1 MTMKTQTGNYA
12 NSFLIGLVL
21 MGALLL
27 PALGQAAGCGAT
39 TAILILKE
47 LKRADV
53 SGLLSQAA
61 ECQAKGQVNLA
72 QNALQQALALAQ
84 ASGDKRT
91 EALVKN
97 NLASLWILASSKYRA
112 PTEQPDLYL
121 LDGLKIAEELGD
133 KSLESSIRSNLGNLL
148 VGWGNYEDAVWNF
161 KQAVE
166 QADKDRNQ
174 GLAARCRIGMAT
186 AAAFHGSMSL
196 AADYAGAAEANIAK
210 AENGRD
216 RALLYIKLGDAYSR
230 MMDSAVDREQ
240 RGVYLAKGGEQY
252 RQSVIEARKAGD
264 EASQAYSIGFLAGLY
279 ETEGRYAEAL
289 QLSRAALRMAQKH
302 DLYDAMYQWQ
312 WLVGRMHNQ
321 LGERDRAIDAYKTA
335 VDNLTSIRGDLA
347 IVYGNVNSP
356 TTFRDSVGPIYYEL
370 ADLLLR
376 KADETQDETARTAL
390 LVEARETVE
399 ALKGAELS
407 DYFQD
412 DCVNM
417 VNAGAKG
424 IGQMSPTA
432 AIVYI
437 IPLES
442 RLELLVETK
451 SGLKKVTV
459 DVPSRRLMDQ
469 ALLFRHHV
477 ERRTTYF
484 FKGHGEAL
492 YAWIIEPIKKILEAD
507 GVDTLVFVPDGALR
521 NVPMAALFDG
531 EKYLLEQYAVGVAP
545 GLSLIESQEATSPNS
560 RFLFSGLAAERH
572 GFPGL
577 PAVVQEA
584 ELISKS
590 FAPTQLM
597 DGTFLKDDLENT
609 FMRNDYRYV
618 HIASHGQFSGQA
630 DSTFVL
636 TYDGFLTLDDL
647 ENLIRPSSYR
657 GAPVEL
663 LTLSACQTAA
673 GDDKAALGLA
683 GVAIKAGCRAALASL
698 WFVSDQASALMVDEF
713 YRALA
718 KPGATKAKA
727 LQHAQ
732 TVLRNDPR
740 FRHPRYWAPY
750 IMIGNWL

>member
-1 MTMKTQTGNYA
+1 MTMKTRTENHA
-12 NSFLIGLVL
+12 HSLLIGLALV
-21 MGALLL
+21 GGLLL
-27 PALGQAAGCGAT
+27 PALAQAAES
-39 TAILILKE
+39 KS
-47 LKRADV
+47 ADV
-53 SGLLSQAA
+53 SGLLNQAA
-61 ECQAKGQVNLA
+61 LYHAKGQVNLA
-72 QNALQQALALAQ
+72 QNALKQALGQAQ
-84 ASGDKRT
+84 AVGDKRT

-97 NLASLWILASSKYRA
+97 NLASLWILASRKYRA
-112 PTEQPDLYL
+112 LTEEPDIYL
-121 LDGLKIAEELGD
+121 LESLKIAEELGD
-133 KSLESSIRSNLGNLL
+133 KSLESSIRANLGNLL

-161 KQAVE
+161 KQSVD
-166 QADKDRNQ
+166 QADKDGNHE
-174 GLAARCRIGMAT
+174 LAARCRIGMAT
-186 AAAFHGSMSL
+186 AAAFHGSMST
-196 AADYAGAAEANIAK
+196 AAEYAGAAEVNIAK
-210 AENGRD
+210 ISDGRD
-216 RALLYIKLGDAYSR
+216 KALLHIKLGDVYSR
-230 MMDSAVDREQ
+230 MMDNAANREQ

-252 RQSVIEARKAGD
+252 HKSVTEARKVGD

-289 QLSRAALRMAQKH
+289 QLSRAALRLAQKNR
-302 DLYDAMYQWQ
+302 LYDAMYQWQ
-312 WLVGRMHNQ
+312 WLIGRLHNQ
-321 LGERDRAIDAYKTA
+321 LGNHDRAIDAYKTA
-335 VDNLTSIRGDLA
+335 VDNLSSIRNDLA
-347 IVYGNVNSP
+347 IVYGNDNSP
-356 TTFRDSVGPIYYEL
+356 TTFRDSVGPVYYEL
-370 ADLLLR
+370 ADLLLK
-376 KADETQDETARTAL
+376 KADEVEDDSARTAL
-390 LVEARETVE
+390 LVEARATVE

-412 DCVNM
+412 DCANM
-417 VNAGAKG
+417 VNAGAKSVG
-424 IGQMSPTA
+424 EMSPTA

-459 DVPSRRLMDQ
+459 NVPSRRLMDQ
-469 ALLFRHHV
+469 ARLFRHHV

-484 FKGHGEAL
+484 FKGHAEAL

-531 EKYLLEQYAVGVAP
+531 KKYLLEQYAVGVAP

-560 RFLFSGLAAERH
+560 RFLFSGLAVERH

-584 ELISKS
+584 ELIAKS

-597 DGTFLKDDLENT
+597 DATFLKDDLENT
-609 FMRNDYRYV
+609 FLRNDYRFV
-618 HIASHGQFSGQA
+618 HIASHGQFSGRA
-630 DSTFVL
+630 ESTFVL

-718 KPGATKAKA
+718 KPGTTKAKA

-750 IMIGNWL
+750 LMIGNWL

>member
-1 MTMKTQTGNYA
+1 MTINTQITNHA
-12 NSFLIGLVL
+12 LSLLIRFALVGL
-21 MGALLL
+21 ML
-27 PALGQAAGCGAT
+27 PAFAQAAGSSAKSSE
-39 TAILILKE
+39 LLK
-47 LKRADV
+47 
-53 SGLLSQAA
+53 QAA
-61 ECQAKGQVNLA
+61 AYQSKGQVNLA
-72 QNALQQALALAQ
+72 QNVLKQALAQ
-84 ASGDKRT
+84 AQAAGDLRT
-91 EALVKN
+91 EAQVKN
-97 NLASLWILASSKYRA
+97 NLASLWILASRKYRA
-112 PTEQPDLYL
+112 PNEEPDIYL
-121 LDGLKIAEELGD
+121 LESLKIAEGLGD
-133 KSLESSIRSNLGNLL
+133 KSLESGIRANLGNLL
-148 VGWGNYEDAVWNF
+148 VGMGNYEDAVWNF

-166 QADKDRNQ
+166 QAENDGNQ
-174 GLAARCRIGMAT
+174 ELAARCRIGMST

-196 AADYAGAAEANIAK
+196 AEEFAGSAEMNIAK
-210 AENGRD
+210 AKNGRD
-216 RALLYIKLGDAYSR
+216 KALLYIKLGDVYSR
-230 MMDSAVDREQ
+230 MMDNASDRAQ
-240 RGVYLAKGGEQY
+240 RGAYLVKGGVQY
-252 RQSVIEARKAGD
+252 HKSVLEARKVGD
-264 EASQAYSIGFLAGLY
+264 EESQTYSIGFLAGLY

-289 QLSRAALRMAQKH
+289 QLSREALRLAQNHK
-302 DLYDAMYQWQ
+302 LYDAMYQWQ
-312 WLVGRMHNQ
+312 WLVGRLHNQ
-321 LGERDRAIDAYKTA
+321 LGDRDRAIDAYKTA
-335 VDNLTSIRGDLA
+335 LDNLTSIRGDLA
-347 IVYGNVNSP
+347 IVYGNDNSP
-356 TTFRDSVGPIYYEL
+356 TTFRDSVGPLYYEL
-370 ADLLLR
+370 ADLLLS
-376 KADETQDETARTAL
+376 KADGVNDETARTAL
-390 LVEARETVE
+390 LVEARDTVE

-412 DCVNM
+412 DCSNM
-417 VNAGAKG
+417 VNSGAKS

-437 IPLES
+437 IPLEN
-442 RLELLVETK
+442 RVELLVETK

-459 DVPSRRLMDQ
+459 DVSSRRLMDQ
-469 ALLFRHHV
+469 ARLFRHHV

-492 YAWIIEPIKKILEAD
+492 YAWLIEPIKKILEAD

-521 NVPMAALFDG
+521 NVPMTALFDG
-531 EKYLLEQYAVGVAP
+531 KEYLLEQYAVGVAP
-545 GLSLIESQEATSPNS
+545 GLSLIESQKATSPNS
-560 RFLFSGLAAERH
+560 RFLFSGLAVERH

-577 PAVVQEA
+577 PAVVQES

-590 FAPTQLM
+590 FAPTTLM
-597 DGTFLKDDLENT
+597 DGTFLKGDLVDT
-609 FMRNDYRYV
+609 FLRNDFRYV
-618 HIASHGQFSGQA
+618 HIASHGQFSGRA

-718 KPGATKAKA
+718 KPGTSKATA

>member
-1 MTMKTQTGNYA
+1 MTINTQITNHA
-12 NSFLIGLVL
+12 LSLLIRFALVGL
-21 MGALLL
+21 ML
-27 PALGQAAGCGAT
+27 PAFAQAAGSSANSSE
-39 TAILILKE
+39 LLK
-47 LKRADV
+47 
-53 SGLLSQAA
+53 QAA
-61 ECQAKGQVNLA
+61 AYQSKGQVNLA
-72 QNALQQALALAQ
+72 QNVLKQALAQ
-84 ASGDKRT
+84 AQAAGDLRT
-91 EALVKN
+91 EAQVKN
-97 NLASLWILASSKYRA
+97 NLASLWILASRKYRA
-112 PTEQPDLYL
+112 PNEEPDIYL
-121 LDGLKIAEELGD
+121 LESLKIAEGLGD
-133 KSLESSIRSNLGNLL
+133 KSLESEIRANLGNLL
-148 VGWGNYEDAVWNF
+148 VGMGNYEDAVWNF

-166 QADKDRNQ
+166 QAENDGNQ
-174 GLAARCRIGMAT
+174 ELAARCRIGMST

-196 AADYAGAAEANIAK
+196 AEEYAGGAEMNIAK
-210 AENGRD
+210 AKNGRD
-216 RALLYIKLGDAYSR
+216 KALLYIKLGDVYSR
-230 MMDSAVDREQ
+230 MMDNASDRAQ
-240 RGVYLAKGGEQY
+240 RGAYLVKGGVQY
-252 RQSVIEARKAGD
+252 HKSVLEARKVGD
-264 EASQAYSIGFLAGLY
+264 EESQTYSIGFLAGLY

-289 QLSRAALRMAQKH
+289 QLSREALRLAQNHK
-302 DLYDAMYQWQ
+302 LYDAMYQWQ
-312 WLVGRMHNQ
+312 WLVGRLHNQ
-321 LGERDRAIDAYKTA
+321 LGDRDRAIDAYKTA
-335 VDNLTSIRGDLA
+335 LDNLTSIRGDLA
-347 IVYGNVNSP
+347 IVYGNDNSP
-356 TTFRDSVGPIYYEL
+356 TTFRDSVGPLYYEL
-370 ADLLLR
+370 ADLLLS
-376 KADETQDETARTAL
+376 KADGVNDETARTAL
-390 LVEARETVE
+390 LVEARDTVE

-412 DCVNM
+412 DCSNM
-417 VNAGAKG
+417 VNAGAKS

-437 IPLES
+437 IPLEN
-442 RLELLVETK
+442 RVELLVETK

-459 DVPSRRLMDQ
+459 DVSSRRLMDQ
-469 ALLFRHHV
+469 ARLFRHHV

-492 YAWIIEPIKKILEAD
+492 YAWLIEPIKKILEAD

-521 NVPMAALFDG
+521 NVPMTALFDG
-531 EKYLLEQYAVGVAP
+531 KEYLLEQYAVGVAP
-545 GLSLIESQEATSPNS
+545 GLSLIESQKATSPNS
-560 RFLFSGLAAERH
+560 RFLFSGLAVERH

-577 PAVVQEA
+577 PAVVQES

-590 FAPTQLM
+590 FAPTTLM
-597 DGTFLKDDLENT
+597 DGTFLKGDLVDT
-609 FMRNDYRYV
+609 FLRNDFRYV
-618 HIASHGQFSGQA
+618 HIASHGQFSGRA

-718 KPGATKAKA
+718 KPGTSKATA

>member
-1 MTMKTQTGNYA
+1 MTMKIQTA
-12 NSFLIGLVL
+12 NHAHSLLIGLALV
-21 MGALLL
+21 GGLLL
-27 PALGQAAGCGAT
+27 PALGQAADS
-39 TAILILKE
+39 KS
-47 LKRADV
+47 ADV
-53 SGLLSQAA
+53 SGLLNQAA
-61 ECQAKGQVNLA
+61 AYQAKGQVNLA
-72 QNALQQALALAQ
+72 EGTLKQALGQAQ
-84 ASGDKRT
+84 AVGDKRT

-97 NLASLWILASSKYRA
+97 NLASLWILASRKYRD
-112 PTEQPDLYL
+112 PTEEPDIYL
-121 LDGLKIAEELGD
+121 LEALKIAEEIED
-133 KSLESSIRSNLGNLL
+133 KPLESSIRANLGNLL

-161 KQAVE
+161 KQAVG
-166 QADKDRNQ
+166 QADKDGNDE
-174 GLAARCRIGMAT
+174 LAARCRIGMAT
-186 AAAFHGSMSL
+186 AAAFHGSMSMAAEL
-196 AADYAGAAEANIAK
+196 AGTAEANIAK
-210 AENGRD
+210 SNERD
-216 RALLYIKLGDAYSR
+216 KALLHIKLGDVYSR
-230 MMDSAVDREQ
+230 MMDNAADREQ

-252 RQSVIEARKAGD
+252 HKSVLAARKAGD
-264 EASQAYSIGFLAGLY
+264 EPSQAYAIGFLAGLY

-289 QLSRAALRMAQKH
+289 QLSRAALRLAQKH
-302 DLYDAMYQWQ
+302 ELPDAVYQWQ
-312 WLVGRMHNQ
+312 WLVGRLHNQ
-321 LGERDRAIDAYKTA
+321 LGDRDRAIDAYKTA

-347 IVYGNVNSP
+347 IVYGNDNSP
-356 TTFRDSVGPIYYEL
+356 TTFRDSVGPVYYEL
-370 ADLLLR
+370 ADLLLK
-376 KADETQDETARTAL
+376 KADEVEGDEARTAL
-390 LVEARETVE
+390 LVEARATVE

-412 DCVNM
+412 DCANM
-417 VNAGAKG
+417 VNAGAKSVG
-424 IGQMSPTA
+424 EMSPTA

-459 DVPSRRLMDQ
+459 DVASRRLMDQ
-469 ALLFRHHV
+469 ARLFRHHV

-507 GVDTLVFVPDGALR
+507 DVDTLVFVPDGALR

-531 EKYLLEQYAVGVAP
+531 EKYLIEQYAVAVAP

-590 FAPTQLM
+590 FSPTVLM
-597 DGTFLKDDLENT
+597 DGTFLKDDLENI
-609 FMRNDYRYV
+609 FLRNDYRYV
-618 HIASHGQFSGQA
+618 HIASHGQFSGRA

-683 GVAIKAGCRAALASL
+683 GVAIKAGCRAALATL

-718 KPGATKAKA
+718 KPGTSKAKA

-750 IMIGNWL
+750 LMIGNWL

>member
-1 MTMKTQTGNYA
+1 MTMKTRTENHTH
-12 NSFLIGLVL
+12 SLLIGLALV
-21 MGALLL
+21 GGLLL
-27 PALGQAAGCGAT
+27 PALGQAAES
-39 TAILILKE
+39 KS
-47 LKRADV
+47 ADV
-53 SGLLSQAA
+53 SGLLKQAA
-61 ECQAKGQVNLA
+61 LYQAKGQVNLA
-72 QNALQQALALAQ
+72 QNALKQALGQAQ
-84 ASGDKRT
+84 AVGDKRT
-91 EALVKN
+91 ESLVKN
-97 NLASLWILASSKYRA
+97 NLASLWILASRKYRE
-112 PTEQPDLYL
+112 PTEEPDIYL
-121 LDGLKIAEELGD
+121 LEALKIAEELGD
-133 KSLESSIRSNLGNLL
+133 KSLESSIRANLGNLL

-161 KQAVE
+161 KQAVD
-166 QADKDRNQ
+166 QADKDGNHE
-174 GLAARCRIGMAT
+174 LAARCRIGMAT
-186 AAAFHGSMSL
+186 AAAFHGSMST
-196 AADYAGAAEANIAK
+196 AAEYAGAAEVNIAK
-210 AENGRD
+210 IADGRD
-216 RALLYIKLGDAYSR
+216 KALLHIKLGDVYSR
-230 MMDSAVDREQ
+230 MMDNAANREQ
-240 RGVYLAKGGEQY
+240 RGLYLAKGGEQY
-252 RQSVIEARKAGD
+252 RKSVTEARKVGD

-289 QLSRAALRMAQKH
+289 QLSRAALGLAQKNR
-302 DLYDAMYQWQ
+302 LYDAMYQWQ
-312 WLVGRMHNQ
+312 WLIGRLHNQ
-321 LGERDRAIDAYKTA
+321 LGNRDRAIGAYKTA
-335 VDNLTSIRGDLA
+335 VDNLSSIRNDLA
-347 IVYGNVNSP
+347 IVYGNDNSP
-356 TTFRDSVGPIYYEL
+356 TTFRDSVGPVYYEL
-370 ADLLLR
+370 ADLLLK
-376 KADETQDETARTAL
+376 KADEVKDDSARIAL
-390 LVEARETVE
+390 LVEARDTVE

-412 DCVNM
+412 DCANM
-417 VNAGAKG
+417 VNAGAKS

-459 DVPSRRLMDQ
+459 NVPSRRLMDQ
-469 ALLFRHHV
+469 ARLFRHHV

-484 FKGHGEAL
+484 FKSHAEAL
-492 YAWIIEPIKKILEAD
+492 YAWIIEPIKKTLEAD

-531 EKYLLEQYAVGVAP
+531 KKYLLEQYAVGVAP

-584 ELISKS
+584 ELIAKS
-590 FAPTQLM
+590 FAATQLM
-597 DGTFLKDDLENT
+597 DATFLKDDLENK
-609 FMRNDYRYV
+609 FLRNDYRFV
-618 HIASHGQFSGQA
+618 HIASHGQFSGRA
-630 DSTFVL
+630 ESTFVL

-673 GDDKAALGLA
+673 GDEKAALGLA

-718 KPGATKAKA
+718 KPGTTKAKA

-750 IMIGNWL
+750 LMIGNWL

>member
-1 MTMKTQTGNYA
+1 MTMKTRTENHTH
-12 NSFLIGLVL
+12 SLLIGLALV
-21 MGALLL
+21 GGLLL
-27 PALGQAAGCGAT
+27 PALTQAAES
-39 TAILILKE
+39 KS
-47 LKRADV
+47 ADV
-53 SGLLSQAA
+53 SGLLKQAA
-61 ECQAKGQVNLA
+61 LYQAKGQVNLA
-72 QNALQQALALAQ
+72 QNALKQALGQAQ
-84 ASGDKRT
+84 AVGDKRT

-97 NLASLWILASSKYRA
+97 NLASLWILASRKYRE
-112 PTEQPDLYL
+112 PTEEPDIYL
-121 LDGLKIAEELGD
+121 LEALKIAEEQGD
-133 KSLESSIRSNLGNLL
+133 KSLESSIRANLGNLL

-161 KQAVE
+161 KQAVDH
-166 QADKDRNQ
+166 ADKDGNHDL
-174 GLAARCRIGMAT
+174 GARCRIGMAT
-186 AAAFHGSMSL
+186 AAAFHGSMST
-196 AADYAGAAEANIAK
+196 AAEYAGAAEVNITKIAD
-210 AENGRD
+210 GRD
-216 RALLYIKLGDAYSR
+216 KALLHIKLGDVYSR
-230 MMDSAVDREQ
+230 MMDNAANREQ

-252 RQSVIEARKAGD
+252 HKSVTEARKVGD

-289 QLSRAALRMAQKH
+289 QLSRAALRLAQKNR
-302 DLYDAMYQWQ
+302 LYDAMYQWQ
-312 WLVGRMHNQ
+312 WLIGRLHNQ
-321 LGERDRAIDAYKTA
+321 LGNHDRAIDAYKTA
-335 VDNLTSIRGDLA
+335 VNNLSSIRNDLA
-347 IVYGNVNSP
+347 IVYGNDNSP
-356 TTFRDSVGPIYYEL
+356 TTFRDSVGPVYYEL
-370 ADLLLR
+370 ADLLLK
-376 KADETQDETARTAL
+376 KADEVEDDSARIAL
-390 LVEARETVE
+390 LVEARDTVE

-412 DCVNM
+412 DCANM
-417 VNAGAKG
+417 VNAGAKS

-459 DVPSRRLMDQ
+459 NVPSRRLMDQ
-469 ALLFRHHV
+469 ARLFRHHV

-484 FKGHGEAL
+484 FKSHAEAL

-531 EKYLLEQYAVGVAP
+531 KKYLLEQYAVGVAP

-590 FAPTQLM
+590 FAATQLM
-597 DGTFLKDDLENT
+597 DATFLKDDLENK
-609 FMRNDYRYV
+609 FLRNDYRFV
-618 HIASHGQFSGQA
+618 HIASHGQFSGRA
-630 DSTFVL
+630 ESTFVL

-673 GDDKAALGLA
+673 GDEKAALGLA

-718 KPGATKAKA
+718 KPGVTKAKA

-732 TVLRNDPR
+732 TMLRNDPR

-750 IMIGNWL
+750 LMIGNWL

>member
-1 MTMKTQTGNYA
+1 MIMKIRNAIHSHTL
-12 NSFLIGLVL
+12 LICLALAGLIVS
-21 MGALLL
+21 AH
-27 PALGQAAGCGAT
+27 GQAAGS
-39 TAILILKE
+39 KH
-47 LKRADV
+47 ADV
-53 SGLLSQAA
+53 SGLLNRAA
-61 ECQAKGQVNLA
+61 TYQAKGQVNLA
-72 QNALQQALALAQ
+72 QNALKLALGQAQ
-84 ASGDKRT
+84 AAGDKRT
-91 EALVKN
+91 EAVVKN
-97 NLASLWILASSKYRA
+97 NLASLWILASRKYRA
-112 PTEQPDLYL
+112 SSEEPDIYL
-121 LDGLKIAEELGD
+121 LEALKIAEELKD
-133 KSLESSIRSNLGNLL
+133 KPLEVSIRANLGNLL

-161 KQAVE
+161 KQAVD
-166 QADKDRNQ
+166 QADKAENHE
-174 GLAARCRIGMAT
+174 LAARCRIGMAA

-196 AADYAGAAEANIAK
+196 AEEYAGAAEGNIAK
-210 AENGRD
+210 TADGHD
-216 RALLYIKLGDAYSR
+216 KALLHIKLGDIYSR
-230 MMDSAVDREQ
+230 MMDSATDREQ
-240 RGVYLAKGGEQY
+240 RGRYLAKGGKQY
-252 RQSVIEARKAGD
+252 RNSVAAARQVGD
-264 EASQAYSIGFLAGLY
+264 EPSQAYSIGFLAGLY

-289 QLSRAALRMAQKH
+289 ELSRAALRLAQKH
-302 DLYDAMYQWQ
+302 ELHDAAYQWQ
-312 WLVGRMHNQ
+312 WLIGRLHNQ
-321 LGERDRAIDAYKTA
+321 LGNRDRAIGAYKTA
-335 VDNLTSIRGDLA
+335 VDNLSLIRSDLA
-347 IVYGNVNSP
+347 IVYGNENSP

-370 ADLLLR
+370 ADLILK
-376 KADETQDETARTAL
+376 KADEVKDDSVRTAL
-390 LVEARETVE
+390 LVEARDTVE

-412 DCVNM
+412 DCANM
-417 VNAGAKG
+417 VNAGARS

-459 DVPSRRLMDQ
+459 NVPSRRLMDQ
-469 ALLFRHHV
+469 ARLFRHHV

-492 YAWIIEPIKKILEAD
+492 YAWLIEPIKKILEAD
-507 GVDTLVFVPDGALR
+507 AVDTLVFVPDGALR
-521 NVPMAALFDG
+521 NVPMSGLFDG

-584 ELISKS
+584 ELIAKS
-590 FAPTQLM
+590 FAPTELM
-597 DGTFLKDDLENT
+597 DGTFLKDDLEDT
-609 FMRNDYRYV
+609 FLRNDYRYV
-618 HIASHGQFSGQA
+618 HIASHGQFSGKA

-718 KPGATKAKA
+718 KPGTTKAKA
-727 LQHAQ
+727 LQYAQ

>member
-1 MTMKTQTGNYA
+1 MTINTQITNHA
-12 NSFLIGLVL
+12 LPLLIRCALVGL
-21 MGALLL
+21 ML
-27 PALGQAAGCGAT
+27 PAFAQAAGSSANSSE
-39 TAILILKE
+39 LLK
-47 LKRADV
+47 
-53 SGLLSQAA
+53 QAA
-61 ECQAKGQVNLA
+61 AYQSKGQVNLA
-72 QNALQQALALAQ
+72 QNVLKQALAQ
-84 ASGDKRT
+84 AQAAGDLRT
-91 EALVKN
+91 EAQVKN
-97 NLASLWILASSKYRA
+97 NLASLWILASRKYRA
-112 PTEQPDLYL
+112 PNEEPDIYL
-121 LDGLKIAEELGD
+121 LESLKIAEGLGD
-133 KSLESSIRSNLGNLL
+133 KSLESGIRANLGNLL
-148 VGWGNYEDAVWNF
+148 VGMGNYEDAVWNF

-166 QADKDRNQ
+166 QAEKDGNQ
-174 GLAARCRIGMAT
+174 ELAARCRIGMST

-196 AADYAGAAEANIAK
+196 AEEFAGGAEMNIAK
-210 AENGRD
+210 AKNGRD
-216 RALLYIKLGDAYSR
+216 KALLYIKLGDVYSR
-230 MMDSAVDREQ
+230 MMDNASDRAQ
-240 RGVYLAKGGEQY
+240 RGAYLVKGGVQY
-252 RQSVIEARKAGD
+252 HKSVLEARKVGD
-264 EASQAYSIGFLAGLY
+264 EESQTYSIGFLAGLY

-289 QLSRAALRMAQKH
+289 QLSREALRLAQNHK
-302 DLYDAMYQWQ
+302 LYDAMYQWQ
-312 WLVGRMHNQ
+312 WLVGRLHNQ
-321 LGERDRAIDAYKTA
+321 LGDRDRAIDAYKTA
-335 VDNLTSIRGDLA
+335 LNNLTSIRGDLA
-347 IVYGNVNSP
+347 IVYGNDNSP
-356 TTFRDSVGPIYYEL
+356 TTFRDSVGPLYYEL
-370 ADLLLR
+370 ADLLLS
-376 KADETQDETARTAL
+376 KADGVNDETARTAL
-390 LVEARETVE
+390 LVEARDTVE

-412 DCVNM
+412 DCSNM
-417 VNAGAKG
+417 VNAGAKS

-437 IPLES
+437 IPLEN
-442 RLELLVETK
+442 RVELLVETK

-459 DVPSRRLMDQ
+459 DVSSRRLMDQ
-469 ALLFRHHV
+469 ARLFRHHV

-492 YAWIIEPIKKILEAD
+492 YAWLIEPIKKILEAD

-521 NVPMAALFDG
+521 NVPMTALFDG
-531 EKYLLEQYAVGVAP
+531 KEYLLEQYAVGVAP
-545 GLSLIESQEATSPNS
+545 GLSLIESQKATSPNS
-560 RFLFSGLAAERH
+560 RFLFSGLAVERH

-577 PAVVQEA
+577 PAVVQES

-590 FAPTQLM
+590 FAPTTLM
-597 DGTFLKDDLENT
+597 DGTFLKGDLVDT
-609 FMRNDYRYV
+609 FLRNDFRYV
-618 HIASHGQFSGQA
+618 HIASHGQFSGRA

-718 KPGATKAKA
+718 KPGTTKATA

-750 IMIGNWL
+750 IIIGNWL

>member
-1 MTMKTQTGNYA
+1 MIMKIRNAIHSHTL
-12 NSFLIGLVL
+12 LICLALAGLIVS
-21 MGALLL
+21 AH
-27 PALGQAAGCGAT
+27 GQAAGS
-39 TAILILKE
+39 KH
-47 LKRADV
+47 ADV
-53 SGLLSQAA
+53 SGLLNRAA
-61 ECQAKGQVNLA
+61 AYQAKGQVILA
-72 QNALQQALALAQ
+72 QNALKLALGQAQ
-84 ASGDKRT
+84 AAGDKRT
-91 EALVKN
+91 EAVVKN
-97 NLASLWILASSKYRA
+97 NLASLWILASRKYRA
-112 PTEQPDLYL
+112 SSEEPDIYL
-121 LDGLKIAEELGD
+121 LEALKIAEELKD
-133 KSLESSIRSNLGNLL
+133 KPLEVSIRANLGNLL

-161 KQAVE
+161 QQAVE
-166 QADKDRNQ
+166 QADKAENHE
-174 GLAARCRIGMAT
+174 LAARCRIGMAA

-196 AADYAGAAEANIAK
+196 AEEYAGAAEENIAK
-210 AENGRD
+210 TADGRD
-216 RALLYIKLGDAYSR
+216 KALLHIKLGDVYSR
-230 MMDSAVDREQ
+230 MMDSATDREQ
-240 RGVYLAKGGEQY
+240 RGRYLAKGGKQY
-252 RQSVIEARKAGD
+252 RNSVAAARQVGD

-279 ETEGRYAEAL
+279 ETEGRYPEAL
-289 QLSRAALRMAQKH
+289 QLSRAALRLAQKH
-302 DLYDAMYQWQ
+302 ELHDAAYQWQ
-312 WLVGRMHNQ
+312 WLIGRLHNQ
-321 LGERDRAIDAYKTA
+321 LGDRDRAIGAYKTA
-335 VDNLTSIRGDLA
+335 VDNLSSIRSDLA
-347 IVYGNVNSP
+347 IVYGNENSP

-370 ADLLLR
+370 ADLLLK
-376 KADETQDETARTAL
+376 KADEVEDDSARIAL
-390 LVEARETVE
+390 LVEARDTVE

-412 DCVNM
+412 DCANM
-417 VNAGAKG
+417 VNAGAKS

-459 DVPSRRLMDQ
+459 NVPSRRLMDQ
-469 ALLFRHHV
+469 ARLFRHHV

-492 YAWIIEPIKKILEAD
+492 YAWLIEPIKKILEAD
-507 GVDTLVFVPDGALR
+507 AVDTLVFVPDGALR
-521 NVPMAALFDG
+521 NVPMSGLFDG

-560 RFLFSGLAAERH
+560 RFLFSGLAEERH

-584 ELISKS
+584 ELIAKS
-590 FAPTQLM
+590 FAPTALM
-597 DGTFLKDDLENT
+597 DGTFLKDDLVDT
-609 FMRNDYRYV
+609 FLRNDYRYV
-618 HIASHGQFSGQA
+618 HIASHGQFSGKA

-718 KPGATKAKA
+718 KPGTTKAKA

>member
-1 MTMKTQTGNYA
+1 MIMKTRTENHTH
-12 NSFLIGLVL
+12 SLLIGLALV
-21 MGALLL
+21 GGLLL
-27 PALGQAAGCGAT
+27 PALGQAAES
-39 TAILILKE
+39 KS
-47 LKRADV
+47 ADV
-53 SGLLSQAA
+53 SGLLKQAA
-61 ECQAKGQVNLA
+61 LYQAKGQVNLA
-72 QNALQQALALAQ
+72 QNALKQAIGQAQ
-84 ASGDKRT
+84 AVGDKRT

-97 NLASLWILASSKYRA
+97 NLASLWILASRKYRE
-112 PTEQPDLYL
+112 PTEEPDIYL
-121 LDGLKIAEELGD
+121 LEALKIAEELGD
-133 KSLESSIRSNLGNLL
+133 KSLESSIRANLGNLL

-161 KQAVE
+161 KQAVD
-166 QADKDRNQ
+166 QADKDGNHE
-174 GLAARCRIGMAT
+174 LAARCRIGMAT
-186 AAAFHGSMSL
+186 AAAFHGSMST
-196 AADYAGAAEANIAK
+196 AAEYAGAAEVNIAK
-210 AENGRD
+210 IADGRD
-216 RALLYIKLGDAYSR
+216 KALLHIKLGDVYSR
-230 MMDSAVDREQ
+230 MMDNADNREK

-252 RQSVIEARKAGD
+252 HKSVTEARKVGD

-289 QLSRAALRMAQKH
+289 RLSRAALRLAQKNR
-302 DLYDAMYQWQ
+302 LYDAMYQWQ
-312 WLVGRMHNQ
+312 WLIGRLHNQ
-321 LGERDRAIDAYKTA
+321 LGNHDRAIDAYKTA
-335 VDNLTSIRGDLA
+335 VDNLSSIRNDLA
-347 IVYGNVNSP
+347 IVYGNDNSP
-356 TTFRDSVGPIYYEL
+356 TTFRDSVGPVYYEL
-370 ADLLLR
+370 ADLLLK
-376 KADETQDETARTAL
+376 KADEVEDDSARIAL
-390 LVEARETVE
+390 LVEARDTVE

-412 DCVNM
+412 DCANM
-417 VNAGAKG
+417 VNAGAKS

-459 DVPSRRLMDQ
+459 NVPSRRLMDQ
-469 ALLFRHHV
+469 ARLFRHHV

-484 FKGHGEAL
+484 FKSHAEAL

-531 EKYLLEQYAVGVAP
+531 KKYLLEQYAVGVAP

-584 ELISKS
+584 ELIAKS
-590 FAPTQLM
+590 FAATQLM
-597 DGTFLKDDLENT
+597 DATFLKDDLENT
-609 FMRNDYRYV
+609 FLRNDYRFV
-618 HIASHGQFSGQA
+618 HIASHGQFSGRA
-630 DSTFVL
+630 ESTFVL

-673 GDDKAALGLA
+673 GDEKAALGLA

-718 KPGATKAKA
+718 KPGTTKAKA

-750 IMIGNWL
+750 LMIGNWL

>member
-1 MTMKTQTGNYA
+1 MKIRNAIHSHTLFICLALAG
-12 NSFLIGLVL
+12 LIVSAQGQVA
-21 MGALLL
+21 GA
-27 PALGQAAGCGAT
+27 
-39 TAILILKE
+39 KH
-47 LKRADV
+47 ADV
-53 SGLLSQAA
+53 SGLLNQAA
-61 ECQAKGQVNLA
+61 AYQTKGQVNLA
-72 QNALQQALALAQ
+72 QNALKLALGQAQ
-84 ASGDKRT
+84 AAGDKRT
-91 EALVKN
+91 EAVVKN
-97 NLASLWILASSKYRA
+97 NLASLWILASRKYRA
-112 PTEQPDLYL
+112 SSEEPDIYL
-121 LDGLKIAEELGD
+121 LEALKIAEELKD
-133 KSLESSIRSNLGNLL
+133 KPLEVSIRANLGNLL

-161 KQAVE
+161 KQAVD
-166 QADKDRNQ
+166 QADKAENHE
-174 GLAARCRIGMAT
+174 LAARCRIGMAA

-196 AADYAGAAEANIAK
+196 AEEYAGAAEGNIAK
-210 AENGRD
+210 TADGRD
-216 RALLYIKLGDAYSR
+216 KALLHIKLGDIYSR
-230 MMDSAVDREQ
+230 MMDSATDREQ
-240 RGVYLAKGGEQY
+240 RGRYLAKGGKQY
-252 RQSVIEARKAGD
+252 RNSVAAARQVGD
-264 EASQAYSIGFLAGLY
+264 EPSQAYSIGFLAGLY

-289 QLSRAALRMAQKH
+289 ELSRAALRLAQKH
-302 DLYDAMYQWQ
+302 ELHDAAYQWQ
-312 WLVGRMHNQ
+312 WLIGRLHNQ
-321 LGERDRAIDAYKTA
+321 LGNRDRAIGAYKTA
-335 VDNLTSIRGDLA
+335 VDNLSSIRSDLA
-347 IVYGNVNSP
+347 IVYGNENSP

-370 ADLLLR
+370 ADLILK
-376 KADETQDETARTAL
+376 KADEVKDDSVRTAL
-390 LVEARETVE
+390 LVEARDTVE

-412 DCVNM
+412 DCANM
-417 VNAGAKG
+417 VNAGARS

-459 DVPSRRLMDQ
+459 NVPSRRLMDQ
-469 ALLFRHHV
+469 ARLFRHHV

-492 YAWIIEPIKKILEAD
+492 YAWLIEPIKKILEAD
-507 GVDTLVFVPDGALR
+507 AVDTLVFVPDGALR
-521 NVPMAALFDG
+521 NVPMSGLFDG

-584 ELISKS
+584 ELIAKS
-590 FAPTQLM
+590 FAPTELM
-597 DGTFLKDDLENT
+597 DGTFLKDDLEDT
-609 FMRNDYRYV
+609 FLRNDYRYV
-618 HIASHGQFSGQA
+618 HIASHGQFSGKA

-718 KPGATKAKA
+718 KPGTTKAKA

>member
-1 MTMKTQTGNYA
+1 MIMKIRTENHTH
-12 NSFLIGLVL
+12 SLLIGLALV
-21 MGALLL
+21 GGLLL
-27 PALGQAAGCGAT
+27 PALGQAAES
-39 TAILILKE
+39 KS
-47 LKRADV
+47 ADV
-53 SGLLSQAA
+53 SGLLKQAA
-61 ECQAKGQVNLA
+61 LYQAKGLVNLA
-72 QNALQQALALAQ
+72 QNALKQALGQAQ
-84 ASGDKRT
+84 AVGDKRT

-97 NLASLWILASSKYRA
+97 NLASLWILASRKYRE
-112 PTEQPDLYL
+112 PTEEPDIYL
-121 LDGLKIAEELGD
+121 LEALKIAEEQGD
-133 KSLESSIRSNLGNLL
+133 KSLESSIRANLGNLL

-161 KQAVE
+161 QQAVE
-166 QADKDRNQ
+166 QANKAENHE
-174 GLAARCRIGMAT
+174 LAARCRIGMAA

-196 AADYAGAAEANIAK
+196 AEEYAGAAEVNITKIAD
-210 AENGRD
+210 GRD
-216 RALLYIKLGDAYSR
+216 KALLHIKLGDVYSR
-230 MMDSAVDREQ
+230 MMDNATDREQ
-240 RGVYLAKGGEQY
+240 RGRYLAKGGKQY
-252 RQSVIEARKAGD
+252 RNSVAAARQVGD
-264 EASQAYSIGFLAGLY
+264 EPSQAYSIGFLAGLY

-289 QLSRAALRMAQKH
+289 ELSRAALRLAQKH
-302 DLYDAMYQWQ
+302 ELHDAAYQWQ
-312 WLVGRMHNQ
+312 WLIGRLHNQ
-321 LGERDRAIDAYKTA
+321 LGNRDRAIGAYKTA
-335 VDNLTSIRGDLA
+335 VDNLSSIRSDLA
-347 IVYGNVNSP
+347 IVYGNENSP

-370 ADLLLR
+370 ADLILK
-376 KADETQDETARTAL
+376 KADEVKDDSVRTAL
-390 LVEARETVE
+390 LVEARDTVE

-412 DCVNM
+412 DCANM
-417 VNAGAKG
+417 VNAGARS

-459 DVPSRRLMDQ
+459 NVPSRRLMDQ
-469 ALLFRHHV
+469 ARLFRHHV

-492 YAWIIEPIKKILEAD
+492 YAWLIEPIKKILEAD
-507 GVDTLVFVPDGALR
+507 AVDTLVFVPDGALR
-521 NVPMAALFDG
+521 NVPMSGLFDG

-584 ELISKS
+584 ELIAKS
-590 FAPTQLM
+590 FAPTELM
-597 DGTFLKDDLENT
+597 DGTFLKDDLEDT
-609 FMRNDYRYV
+609 FLRNDYRYV
-618 HIASHGQFSGQA
+618 HIASHGQFSGKA

-718 KPGATKAKA
+718 KPGTTKAKA

>member
-1 MTMKTQTGNYA
+1 MTMKTRTENHTH
-12 NSFLIGLVL
+12 SLLIGLALV
-21 MGALLL
+21 GGLLL
-27 PALGQAAGCGAT
+27 PALGQAAES
-39 TAILILKE
+39 KS
-47 LKRADV
+47 ADV
-53 SGLLSQAA
+53 SGLLKQAA
-61 ECQAKGQVNLA
+61 LYQAKGQVNLA
-72 QNALQQALALAQ
+72 QNALKQALGQAQ
-84 ASGDKRT
+84 AVGDKRT

-97 NLASLWILASSKYRA
+97 NLASLWILASRKYRE
-112 PTEQPDLYL
+112 PTEEPDIYL
-121 LDGLKIAEELGD
+121 LEALKIAEEIED
-133 KSLESSIRSNLGNLL
+133 KPLESSIRANLGNLL

-161 KQAVE
+161 KQAVD
-166 QADKDRNQ
+166 QADKDGNHE
-174 GLAARCRIGMAT
+174 LAARCRIGMAT
-186 AAAFHGSMSL
+186 AAAFHGSMSM
-196 AADYAGAAEANIAK
+196 AAELAGAAEANIAK
-210 AENGRD
+210 SNERD
-216 RALLYIKLGDAYSR
+216 KALLHIKLGDVYSR
-230 MMDSAVDREQ
+230 MMDNAANREQ

-252 RQSVIEARKAGD
+252 HKSVLAARKAGD
-264 EASQAYSIGFLAGLY
+264 EPSQAYAIGFLAGLY

-289 QLSRAALRMAQKH
+289 QLSRAALRLAQKH
-302 DLYDAMYQWQ
+302 ELPDAVYQWQ
-312 WLVGRMHNQ
+312 WLVGRLHNQ
-321 LGERDRAIDAYKTA
+321 LGDRDRAIDAYKTA

-347 IVYGNVNSP
+347 IVYGNDNSP
-356 TTFRDSVGPIYYEL
+356 TTFRDSVGPVYYEL
-370 ADLLLR
+370 ADLLLK
-376 KADETQDETARTAL
+376 KADEVEGDEARTAL
-390 LVEARETVE
+390 LVEARATVE

-412 DCVNM
+412 DCANM
-417 VNAGAKG
+417 VNAGAKSVG
-424 IGQMSPTA
+424 EMSPTA

-469 ALLFRHHV
+469 ARLFRHHV

-507 GVDTLVFVPDGALR
+507 DVDTLVFVPDGALR

-531 EKYLLEQYAVGVAP
+531 EKYLIEQYAVAVAP

-590 FAPTQLM
+590 FSPTVLM

-609 FMRNDYRYV
+609 FLRNDYRYV
-618 HIASHGQFSGQA
+618 HIASHGQFSGRA

-683 GVAIKAGCRAALASL
+683 GVAIKAGCRAALATL

-718 KPGATKAKA
+718 KPGTSKAKA

-732 TVLRNDPR
+732 TVLRKDPR

-750 IMIGNWL
+750 LMIGNWL

>member
-1 MTMKTQTGNYA
+1 MIMKIRTENHTH
-12 NSFLIGLVL
+12 SLLIGLAL
-21 MGALLL
+21 MGGLLL
-27 PALGQAAGCGAT
+27 PVLGQAAES
-39 TAILILKE
+39 KS
-47 LKRADV
+47 ADV
-53 SGLLSQAA
+53 SGLLKQAA
-61 ECQAKGQVNLA
+61 LYQAKGQVNLA
-72 QNALQQALALAQ
+72 QNALKQALGQAQ
-84 ASGDKRT
+84 AVGDKRT

-97 NLASLWILASSKYRA
+97 NLASLWILASRKYRE
-112 PTEQPDLYL
+112 PTEEPDIYL
-121 LDGLKIAEELGD
+121 LEALKIAEEQGD
-133 KSLESSIRSNLGNLL
+133 KSLESSIRANLGNLL

-161 KQAVE
+161 KQAVD
-166 QADKDRNQ
+166 QADKAENHE
-174 GLAARCRIGMAT
+174 LAARCRIGMTA

-196 AADYAGAAEANIAK
+196 AEEDAGAAEGNIAK
-210 AENGRD
+210 TADGRD
-216 RALLYIKLGDAYSR
+216 KALLHIKLGDIYSR
-230 MMDSAVDREQ
+230 MMDSATDREQ
-240 RGVYLAKGGEQY
+240 RGRYLAKGGKQY
-252 RQSVIEARKAGD
+252 RNSVAAARQVGD
-264 EASQAYSIGFLAGLY
+264 EPSQAYSIGFLAGLY

-289 QLSRAALRMAQKH
+289 ELSRAALRLAQKH
-302 DLYDAMYQWQ
+302 ELHDAAYQWQ
-312 WLVGRMHNQ
+312 WLIGRLHNQ
-321 LGERDRAIDAYKTA
+321 LGNRDRAIGAYKTA
-335 VDNLTSIRGDLA
+335 VDNLSSIRSDLA
-347 IVYGNVNSP
+347 IVYGNENSP

-370 ADLLLR
+370 ADLILK
-376 KADETQDETARTAL
+376 KADEVKDDSVRTAL
-390 LVEARETVE
+390 LVEARDTVE

-412 DCVNM
+412 DCANM
-417 VNAGAKG
+417 VNAGARS

-459 DVPSRRLMDQ
+459 NVPSRRLMDQ
-469 ALLFRHHV
+469 ARLFRHHV

-492 YAWIIEPIKKILEAD
+492 YAWLIEPIKKILEAD
-507 GVDTLVFVPDGALR
+507 AVDTLVFVPDGALR
-521 NVPMAALFDG
+521 NVPMSGLFDG

-590 FAPTQLM
+590 FAPTELM
-597 DGTFLKDDLENT
+597 DGTFLKDDLEDT
-609 FMRNDYRYV
+609 FLRNDYRYV
-618 HIASHGQFSGQA
+618 HIASHGQFSGKA

-718 KPGATKAKA
+718 KPGTTKAKA

>member
-1 MTMKTQTGNYA
+1 MKTQTGNRA
-12 NSFLIGLVL
+12 HTLLIGLA
-21 MGALLL
+21 MAGLLCS
-27 PALGQAAGCGAT
+27 ALGQATGSKG
-39 TAILILKE
+39 
-47 LKRADV
+47 ADV
-53 SGLLSQAA
+53 AGLLSQAA
-61 ECQAKGQVNLA
+61 AHQAKGQVNLA
-72 QNALQQALALAQ
+72 QNALKQALGQAQ
-84 ASGDKRT
+84 TAGDKRT

-97 NLASLWILASSKYRA
+97 NLASLWILASRKYRA
-112 PTEQPDLYL
+112 PTEEPDIYL
-121 LDGLKIAEELGD
+121 LEALKIAEELED
-133 KSLESSIRSNLGNLL
+133 KPLESSIRANLGNLL

-161 KQAVE
+161 TQAVG
-166 QADKDRNQ
+166 QADKDGNHE
-174 GLAARCRIGMAT
+174 LAARCRIGMAT
-186 AAAFHGSMSL
+186 AAAFHGSIGM
-196 AADYAGAAEANIAK
+196 AAELAEAAEVNIAK
-210 AENGRD
+210 SNERD
-216 RALLYIKLGDAYSR
+216 RALMHIKLGDVHSR
-230 MMDSAVDREQ
+230 MMDNAADREQ
-240 RGVYLAKGGEQY
+240 RGAYLAKGGEQY
-252 RQSVIEARKAGD
+252 HKAVLAARQVGD
-264 EASQAYSIGFLAGLY
+264 EPSQAYAIGFLAGLY

-289 QLSRAALRMAQKH
+289 QLSRAALRLAQKH
-302 DLYDAMYQWQ
+302 KLSDAVYQWQ
-312 WLVGRMHNQ
+312 WLVGRLHNQ
-321 LGERDRAIDAYKTA
+321 LGDRDRAIGAYKTA
-335 VDNLTSIRGDLA
+335 VDNLTSIRSDLA
-347 IVYGNVNSP
+347 IVYGNENSP

-370 ADLLLR
+370 ADLLLK
-376 KADETQDETARTAL
+376 KADEVTEDSERTAL
-390 LVEARETVE
+390 LVEARDTVE

-412 DCVNM
+412 DCANM
-417 VNAGAKG
+417 VNAGAKS

-459 DVPSRRLMDQ
+459 DVPNRQLMDQ

-492 YAWIIEPIKKILEAD
+492 YAWLIEPIKAILEGD

-531 EKYLLEQYAVGVAP
+531 ENYLLEQYAVGVAP

-584 ELISKS
+584 ELIAKS
-590 FAPTQLM
+590 FAPTELM
-597 DGTFLKDDLENT
+597 DGTFLKDDLEDT
-609 FMRNDYRYV
+609 FLRNDYRYV
-618 HIASHGQFSGQA
+618 HIASHGQFSGKA
-630 DSTFVL
+630 ASTFVL

-683 GVAIKAGCRAALASL
+683 GVAIKAGCRAALATL

-718 KPGATKAKA
+718 KPGTTKAKA

>member
-1 MTMKTQTGNYA
+1 MIMKIRTENHTH
-12 NSFLIGLVL
+12 SLLIGLAL
-21 MGALLL
+21 MGGLLL
-27 PALGQAAGCGAT
+27 PVLGQAAES
-39 TAILILKE
+39 KS
-47 LKRADV
+47 ADV
-53 SGLLSQAA
+53 SGLLKQAA
-61 ECQAKGQVNLA
+61 LYQAKGQVNLA
-72 QNALQQALALAQ
+72 QNALKQALGQAQ
-84 ASGDKRT
+84 AVGDKRT

-97 NLASLWILASSKYRA
+97 NLASLWILASRKYRE
-112 PTEQPDLYL
+112 PTEEPDIYL
-121 LDGLKIAEELGD
+121 LEALKIAEDQGD
-133 KSLESSIRSNLGNLL
+133 KSLESSIRANLGNLL

-161 KQAVE
+161 KQAVD
-166 QADKDRNQ
+166 QADKAENHE
-174 GLAARCRIGMAT
+174 LAARCRIGMTA

-196 AADYAGAAEANIAK
+196 AEEYAGAAEGNIAK
-210 AENGRD
+210 TADGRD
-216 RALLYIKLGDAYSR
+216 KALLHIKLGDIYSR
-230 MMDSAVDREQ
+230 MMDSATDREQ
-240 RGVYLAKGGEQY
+240 RGRYLAKGGKQY
-252 RQSVIEARKAGD
+252 RNSVAAARQVGD
-264 EASQAYSIGFLAGLY
+264 EPSQAYSIGFLAGLY

-289 QLSRAALRMAQKH
+289 ELSRAALRLAQKH
-302 DLYDAMYQWQ
+302 ELHDAAYQWQ
-312 WLVGRMHNQ
+312 WLIGRLHNQ
-321 LGERDRAIDAYKTA
+321 LGNRDRAIGAYKTA
-335 VDNLTSIRGDLA
+335 VDNLSSIRSDLA
-347 IVYGNVNSP
+347 IVYGNENSP

-370 ADLLLR
+370 ADLILK
-376 KADETQDETARTAL
+376 KADEVKDDSVRTAL
-390 LVEARETVE
+390 LVEARDTVE

-412 DCVNM
+412 DCANM
-417 VNAGAKG
+417 VNAGARS

-459 DVPSRRLMDQ
+459 NVPSRRLMDQ
-469 ALLFRHHV
+469 ARLFRHHV

-492 YAWIIEPIKKILEAD
+492 YAWLIEPIKKILEAD
-507 GVDTLVFVPDGALR
+507 AVDTLVFVPDGALR
-521 NVPMAALFDG
+521 NVPMSGLFDG

-590 FAPTQLM
+590 FAPTELM
-597 DGTFLKDDLENT
+597 DGTFLKDDLEDT
-609 FMRNDYRYV
+609 FLRNDYRYV
-618 HIASHGQFSGQA
+618 HIASHGQFSGKA

-683 GVAIKAGCRAALASL
+683 GVASL

-718 KPGATKAKA
+718 KPGTTKAKA

>member
-1 MTMKTQTGNYA
+1 MTMKIRTENHTH
-12 NSFLIGLVL
+12 SLLIGLALV
-21 MGALLL
+21 GGLLL
-27 PALGQAAGCGAT
+27 PALAQAAES
-39 TAILILKE
+39 KS
-47 LKRADV
+47 ADV
-53 SGLLSQAA
+53 SGLLKQAA
-61 ECQAKGQVNLA
+61 LYQAKGQVNLA
-72 QNALQQALALAQ
+72 QNALKQALGQAQ
-84 ASGDKRT
+84 SVGDKRT

-97 NLASLWILASSKYRA
+97 NLASLWILASRKYRE
-112 PTEQPDLYL
+112 PTEEPDIYL
-121 LDGLKIAEELGD
+121 LEALKIAEELGD
-133 KSLESSIRSNLGNLL
+133 KSLESSIRANLGNLL

-161 KQAVE
+161 KQAVDH
-166 QADKDRNQ
+166 ADKDGNHDL
-174 GLAARCRIGMAT
+174 GARCRIGMAT
-186 AAAFHGSMSL
+186 AAAFHGSMST
-196 AADYAGAAEANIAK
+196 AAEYAGAAEVNITKIAD
-210 AENGRD
+210 GRD
-216 RALLYIKLGDAYSR
+216 KALLHIKLGDVYSR
-230 MMDSAVDREQ
+230 MMDNAANREQ

-252 RQSVIEARKAGD
+252 NKSVTEARKIGD

-289 QLSRAALRMAQKH
+289 QLSRAALRLAQKNR
-302 DLYDAMYQWQ
+302 LYDAMYQWQ
-312 WLVGRMHNQ
+312 WLIGRLHNQ
-321 LGERDRAIDAYKTA
+321 LGNHERAIDAYKTA
-335 VDNLTSIRGDLA
+335 VNNLSSIRNDLA
-347 IVYGNVNSP
+347 IVYGNDNSP
-356 TTFRDSVGPIYYEL
+356 TTFRDSVGPVYYEL
-370 ADLLLR
+370 ADLLLK
-376 KADETQDETARTAL
+376 KADEVEVDSARIAL
-390 LVEARETVE
+390 LVEARDTVE

-412 DCVNM
+412 DCANM
-417 VNAGAKG
+417 VNAGAKS

-459 DVPSRRLMDQ
+459 NVPSRRLMDQ
-469 ALLFRHHV
+469 ARLFRHHV

-484 FKGHGEAL
+484 FKSHAEAL
-492 YAWIIEPIKKILEAD
+492 YAWVIEPIKKILEAD

-531 EKYLLEQYAVGVAP
+531 KKYLLEQYAVGVAP

-584 ELISKS
+584 ELIAKS
-590 FAPTQLM
+590 FAATQLM
-597 DGTFLKDDLENT
+597 DATFLKDDLENK
-609 FMRNDYRYV
+609 FLRNDYRFV
-618 HIASHGQFSGQA
+618 HIASHGQFSGRA
-630 DSTFVL
+630 ESTFVL

-673 GDDKAALGLA
+673 GDEKAALGLA

-718 KPGATKAKA
+718 KPGTTKAKA

-750 IMIGNWL
+750 LMIGNWL

>member
-1 MTMKTQTGNYA
+1 MTMKTRTENYA
-12 NSFLIGLVL
+12 HSLLIGLALV
-21 MGALLL
+21 GGLLL
-27 PALGQAAGCGAT
+27 PALGQAAES
-39 TAILILKE
+39 KS
-47 LKRADV
+47 ADV
-53 SGLLSQAA
+53 SGLLNQAA
-61 ECQAKGQVNLA
+61 AYQAKGQVSLA
-72 QNALQQALALAQ
+72 QNALKQALGKVQSA
-84 ASGDKRT
+84 GDKRT

-97 NLASLWILASSKYRA
+97 NLASLWILASRKYRA
-112 PTEQPDLYL
+112 PTEEPDIYL
-121 LDGLKIAEELGD
+121 LESLKIAEELGD
-133 KSLESSIRSNLGNLL
+133 KSLESSIRANLGNLL

-161 KQAVE
+161 KQSVD
-166 QADKDRNQ
+166 QADKDGNHE
-174 GLAARCRIGMAT
+174 LAARCRIGMAT
-186 AAAFHGSMSL
+186 AAAFHGSMST
-196 AADYAGAAEANIAK
+196 AAEYAGAAEVNIAK
-210 AENGRD
+210 ISDGRD
-216 RALLYIKLGDAYSR
+216 KALLHIKLGDVYSR
-230 MMDSAVDREQ
+230 MMDNAANREQ

-252 RQSVIEARKAGD
+252 HKSVTEARKVGD

-289 QLSRAALRMAQKH
+289 QLSRAALRLAQKNR
-302 DLYDAMYQWQ
+302 LYDAMYQWQ
-312 WLVGRMHNQ
+312 WLIGRLHNQ
-321 LGERDRAIDAYKTA
+321 LGNHDRAIDAYKTA
-335 VDNLTSIRGDLA
+335 VDNLSSIRNDLA
-347 IVYGNVNSP
+347 IVYGNDNSP
-356 TTFRDSVGPIYYEL
+356 TTFRDSVGPVYYEL
-370 ADLLLR
+370 ADLLLK
-376 KADETQDETARTAL
+376 KADEVEDDSERTAL
-390 LVEARETVE
+390 LVEARATVE

-412 DCVNM
+412 DCANM
-417 VNAGAKG
+417 VNAGAKSVG
-424 IGQMSPTA
+424 EMSPTA

-459 DVPSRRLMDQ
+459 NVPSRRLMDQ
-469 ALLFRHHV
+469 ARLFRHHV

-484 FKGHGEAL
+484 FKGHAEAL

-531 EKYLLEQYAVGVAP
+531 KKYLLEQYAVGVAP

-560 RFLFSGLAAERH
+560 RFLFSGLAVERH

-584 ELISKS
+584 ELIAKS

-597 DGTFLKDDLENT
+597 DATFLKDDLENT
-609 FMRNDYRYV
+609 FLRNDYRFV
-618 HIASHGQFSGQA
+618 HIASHGQFSGRA
-630 DSTFVL
+630 ESTFVL

-718 KPGATKAKA
+718 KPGTTKAKA

-750 IMIGNWL
+750 LMIGNWL

>member
-1 MTMKTQTGNYA
+1 MTINTQITNHA
-12 NSFLIGLVL
+12 LPLLIRCALVGL
-21 MGALLL
+21 ML
-27 PALGQAAGCGAT
+27 PAFAQAAGSSANSSE
-39 TAILILKE
+39 LLK
-47 LKRADV
+47 
-53 SGLLSQAA
+53 QAA
-61 ECQAKGQVNLA
+61 AYQSKGQVNLA
-72 QNALQQALALAQ
+72 QNVLKQALAQ
-84 ASGDKRT
+84 AQAAGDLRT
-91 EALVKN
+91 EAQVKN
-97 NLASLWILASSKYRA
+97 NLASLWILASRKYRA
-112 PTEQPDLYL
+112 PNEEPDIYL
-121 LDGLKIAEELGD
+121 LESLKIAEGLVD
-133 KSLESSIRSNLGNLL
+133 KSLESGIRANLGNLL
-148 VGWGNYEDAVWNF
+148 VGMGNYEDAVWNF

-166 QADKDRNQ
+166 QAEKDGNQ
-174 GLAARCRIGMAT
+174 ELAARCRIGMST

-196 AADYAGAAEANIAK
+196 AEEFAGGAEMNIAK
-210 AENGRD
+210 AKNGRD
-216 RALLYIKLGDAYSR
+216 KALLYIKLGDVYSR
-230 MMDSAVDREQ
+230 MMDNASDRAQ
-240 RGVYLAKGGEQY
+240 RGAYLVKGGVQY
-252 RQSVIEARKAGD
+252 HKSVLEARKVGD
-264 EASQAYSIGFLAGLY
+264 EESQTYSIGFLAGLY

-289 QLSRAALRMAQKH
+289 QLSREALRLAQKH
-302 DLYDAMYQWQ
+302 KLYDAMYQWQ
-312 WLVGRMHNQ
+312 WLVGRLHNQ
-321 LGERDRAIDAYKTA
+321 LGDRDRAIDAYKTA
-335 VDNLTSIRGDLA
+335 LDNLTSIRGDLA
-347 IVYGNVNSP
+347 IVYGNDNSP
-356 TTFRDSVGPIYYEL
+356 TTFRDSVGPLYYEL
-370 ADLLLR
+370 ADLLLS
-376 KADETQDETARTAL
+376 KADGVNDETARTAL
-390 LVEARETVE
+390 LVEARDTVE

-412 DCVNM
+412 DCSNM
-417 VNAGAKG
+417 VNAGAKS

-437 IPLES
+437 IPLEN
-442 RLELLVETK
+442 RVELLVETK

-459 DVPSRRLMDQ
+459 DVSSRRLMDQ
-469 ALLFRHHV
+469 ARLFRHHV

-492 YAWIIEPIKKILEAD
+492 YAWLIEPIKKILEAD

-521 NVPMAALFDG
+521 NVPMTALFDG
-531 EKYLLEQYAVGVAP
+531 KEYLLEQYAVGVAP
-545 GLSLIESQEATSPNS
+545 GLSLIESQKATSPNS
-560 RFLFSGLAAERH
+560 RFLFSGLAVERH

-577 PAVVQEA
+577 PAVVQES

-590 FAPTQLM
+590 FAPTTLM
-597 DGTFLKDDLENT
+597 DGTFLKGDLVDT
-609 FMRNDYRYV
+609 FLRNDFRYV
-618 HIASHGQFSGQA
+618 HIASHGQFSGRA

-718 KPGATKAKA
+718 KPGTTKATA

>member
-1 MTMKTQTGNYA
+1 MTMKIQTA
-12 NSFLIGLVL
+12 NHAHSLLIGLALV
-21 MGALLL
+21 GGLLL
-27 PALGQAAGCGAT
+27 PALGQAADS
-39 TAILILKE
+39 KS
-47 LKRADV
+47 ADV
-53 SGLLSQAA
+53 SGLLNQAA
-61 ECQAKGQVNLA
+61 AYQAKGQVNLA
-72 QNALQQALALAQ
+72 EGTLKQALGQAQ
-84 ASGDKRT
+84 AVGDKRT

-97 NLASLWILASSKYRA
+97 NLASLWILASRKYRD
-112 PTEQPDLYL
+112 PTEEPDIYL
-121 LDGLKIAEELGD
+121 LEALKIAEEIED
-133 KSLESSIRSNLGNLL
+133 KPLESSIRANLGNLL

-161 KQAVE
+161 KQAVG
-166 QADKDRNQ
+166 QADKDGNDE
-174 GLAARCRIGMAT
+174 LAARCRIGMAT
-186 AAAFHGSMSL
+186 AAAFHGSMSM
-196 AADYAGAAEANIAK
+196 AAELAGAAEANIAK
-210 AENGRD
+210 SNERD
-216 RALLYIKLGDAYSR
+216 KALLHIKLGDVYSR
-230 MMDSAVDREQ
+230 MMDNAADREQ

-252 RQSVIEARKAGD
+252 HKSVLAARKAGD
-264 EASQAYSIGFLAGLY
+264 EPSQAYAIGFLAGLY

-289 QLSRAALRMAQKH
+289 QLSRAALRLAQKH
-302 DLYDAMYQWQ
+302 ELPDAVYQWQ
-312 WLVGRMHNQ
+312 WLVGRLHNQ
-321 LGERDRAIDAYKTA
+321 LGDRDRAIDAYKTA

-347 IVYGNVNSP
+347 IVYGNDNSP
-356 TTFRDSVGPIYYEL
+356 TTFRDSVGPVYYEL
-370 ADLLLR
+370 ADLLLK
-376 KADETQDETARTAL
+376 KADEVEGDEARTAL
-390 LVEARETVE
+390 LVEARATVE

-412 DCVNM
+412 DCANM
-417 VNAGAKG
+417 VNAGAKSVG
-424 IGQMSPTA
+424 EMSPTA

-469 ALLFRHHV
+469 ARLFRHHV

-507 GVDTLVFVPDGALR
+507 DVDTLGFVPDGALR

-531 EKYLLEQYAVGVAP
+531 EKYLIEQYAVAVAP

-590 FAPTQLM
+590 FSPTVLM
-597 DGTFLKDDLENT
+597 DDTFLKDDLENI
-609 FMRNDYRYV
+609 FLRNDYRYV
-618 HIASHGQFSGQA
+618 HIASHGQFSGRA

-683 GVAIKAGCRAALASL
+683 GVAIKAGCRAALATL

-718 KPGATKAKA
+718 KPGTSKAKA

-750 IMIGNWL
+750 LMIGNWL

>member
-1 MTMKTQTGNYA
+1 MTMKIQTA
-12 NSFLIGLVL
+12 NHAHSLLIGLALV
-21 MGALLL
+21 GGLLL
-27 PALGQAAGCGAT
+27 PALGQAADS
-39 TAILILKE
+39 KS
-47 LKRADV
+47 ADV
-53 SGLLSQAA
+53 SGLLNQAA
-61 ECQAKGQVNLA
+61 AYQAKGQVNLA
-72 QNALQQALALAQ
+72 QGTLKQALGQAQ
-84 ASGDKRT
+84 AVGDKRT

-97 NLASLWILASSKYRA
+97 NLASLWILASRKYRD
-112 PTEQPDLYL
+112 PTEEPDIYL
-121 LDGLKIAEELGD
+121 LEALKIAEEIED
-133 KSLESSIRSNLGNLL
+133 KPLESSIRANLGNLL

-161 KQAVE
+161 KQAVG
-166 QADKDRNQ
+166 QADKDGNDE
-174 GLAARCRIGMAT
+174 LAARCRIGMAT
-186 AAAFHGSMSL
+186 AAAFHGSMSMAAEL
-196 AADYAGAAEANIAK
+196 AGTAEANIAK
-210 AENGRD
+210 SNERD
-216 RALLYIKLGDAYSR
+216 KALLHIKLGDVYSR
-230 MMDSAVDREQ
+230 MMDNAADREQ

-252 RQSVIEARKAGD
+252 HKSVLAARKAGD
-264 EASQAYSIGFLAGLY
+264 EPSQAYAIGFLAGLY

-289 QLSRAALRMAQKH
+289 QLSRAALRLAQKH
-302 DLYDAMYQWQ
+302 ELPDAVYQWQ
-312 WLVGRMHNQ
+312 WLVGRLHNQ
-321 LGERDRAIDAYKTA
+321 LGDRDRAIDAYKTA

-347 IVYGNVNSP
+347 IVYGNDNSP
-356 TTFRDSVGPIYYEL
+356 TTFRDSVGPVYYEL
-370 ADLLLR
+370 ADLLLK
-376 KADETQDETARTAL
+376 KADEVEGDEARTAL
-390 LVEARETVE
+390 LVEARATVE

-412 DCVNM
+412 DCANM
-417 VNAGAKG
+417 VNAGAKSVG
-424 IGQMSPTA
+424 EMSPTA

-459 DVPSRRLMDQ
+459 DVPNRRLMDQ
-469 ALLFRHHV
+469 ARLFRHHV

-507 GVDTLVFVPDGALR
+507 DVDTLVFVPDGALR

-531 EKYLLEQYAVGVAP
+531 EKYLIEQYAVAVAP

-590 FAPTQLM
+590 FSPTVLM

-609 FMRNDYRYV
+609 FLRNDYRYV
-618 HIASHGQFSGQA
+618 HIASHGQFSGRA

-683 GVAIKAGCRAALASL
+683 GVAIKAGCRAALATL

-718 KPGATKAKA
+718 KPGTSKAKA

-750 IMIGNWL
+750 LMIGNWL

>member
-1 MTMKTQTGNYA
+1 MTMKTRTENHTH
-12 NSFLIGLVL
+12 SLLIGLALV
-21 MGALLL
+21 GGLLL
-27 PALGQAAGCGAT
+27 PALGQAAES
-39 TAILILKE
+39 KS
-47 LKRADV
+47 ADV
-53 SGLLSQAA
+53 SGLLNQAA
-61 ECQAKGQVNLA
+61 AYQAKGQVNLA
-72 QNALQQALALAQ
+72 EGTLKQALGQTQ
-84 ASGDKRT
+84 AVGDKRT

-97 NLASLWILASSKYRA
+97 NLASLWILASRKYRE
-112 PTEQPDLYL
+112 PTEEPDIYL
-121 LDGLKIAEELGD
+121 LEALKIAEEIED
-133 KSLESSIRSNLGNLL
+133 KPLESSIRANLGNLL

-161 KQAVE
+161 KQAVD
-166 QADKDRNQ
+166 QADKDGNHE
-174 GLAARCRIGMAT
+174 LAARCRIGMAT
-186 AAAFHGSMSL
+186 AAAFHGSMST
-196 AADYAGAAEANIAK
+196 AAEYAGAAEVNIAK
-210 AENGRD
+210 IADGRD
-216 RALLYIKLGDAYSR
+216 KALLHIKLGDVYSR
-230 MMDSAVDREQ
+230 MMDNAANREQ

-252 RQSVIEARKAGD
+252 HKSVLAARKAGD
-264 EASQAYSIGFLAGLY
+264 EPSQAYAIGFLAGLY

-289 QLSRAALRMAQKH
+289 QLSRAALRLAQKH
-302 DLYDAMYQWQ
+302 ELPDAVYQWQ
-312 WLVGRMHNQ
+312 WLVGRLHNQ
-321 LGERDRAIDAYKTA
+321 LGDRDRAIDAYKTA

-347 IVYGNVNSP
+347 IVYGNDNSP
-356 TTFRDSVGPIYYEL
+356 TTFRDSVGPVYYEL
-370 ADLLLR
+370 ADLLLK
-376 KADETQDETARTAL
+376 KADEVEGDEARTAL
-390 LVEARETVE
+390 LVEARATVE

-412 DCVNM
+412 DCANM
-417 VNAGAKG
+417 VNAGAKSVG
-424 IGQMSPTA
+424 EMSPTA

-469 ALLFRHHV
+469 ARLFRHHV

-507 GVDTLVFVPDGALR
+507 DVDTLVFVPDGALR

-531 EKYLLEQYAVGVAP
+531 EKYLIEQYAVAVAP

-590 FAPTQLM
+590 FSPTVLM

-609 FMRNDYRYV
+609 FLRNDYRYV
-618 HIASHGQFSGQA
+618 HIASHGQFSGRA

-683 GVAIKAGCRAALASL
+683 GVAIKAGCRAALATL

-718 KPGATKAKA
+718 KPGTSKAKA

-732 TVLRNDPR
+732 TVLRKDPR

-750 IMIGNWL
+750 LMIGNWL

>member
-1 MTMKTQTGNYA
+1 MTMKTRTENHTH
-12 NSFLIGLVL
+12 SLLIGLALV
-21 MGALLL
+21 GGLLL
-27 PALGQAAGCGAT
+27 PALGQAAES
-39 TAILILKE
+39 KS
-47 LKRADV
+47 ADV
-53 SGLLSQAA
+53 SGLLKQAA
-61 ECQAKGQVNLA
+61 LYQAKGQVNLA
-72 QNALQQALALAQ
+72 QNALKEALGQAQ
-84 ASGDKRT
+84 AVGDKRT

-97 NLASLWILASSKYRA
+97 NLASLWILASRKYRE
-112 PTEQPDLYL
+112 PTEEPDIYL
-121 LDGLKIAEELGD
+121 LEALKIAEELGD
-133 KSLESSIRSNLGNLL
+133 KSLESSIRANLGNLL

-161 KQAVE
+161 KQAVD
-166 QADKDRNQ
+166 QADKDGNHE
-174 GLAARCRIGMAT
+174 LAARCRIGMAT
-186 AAAFHGSMSL
+186 AAAFHGSMST
-196 AADYAGAAEANIAK
+196 AAEYAGAAEVNIAK
-210 AENGRD
+210 IADGRD
-216 RALLYIKLGDAYSR
+216 KALLHIKLGDVYSR
-230 MMDSAVDREQ
+230 MMDNAANREQ

-252 RQSVIEARKAGD
+252 NKSVTEARKVGD

-289 QLSRAALRMAQKH
+289 QLSRAALRLAQKNR
-302 DLYDAMYQWQ
+302 LYDAMYQWQ
-312 WLVGRMHNQ
+312 WLIGRLHNQ
-321 LGERDRAIDAYKTA
+321 LGNHDRAIDAYKTA
-335 VDNLTSIRGDLA
+335 VDNLSSIRNDLA
-347 IVYGNVNSP
+347 IVYGNDNSP
-356 TTFRDSVGPIYYEL
+356 TTFRDSVGPVYYEL
-370 ADLLLR
+370 ADLLLK
-376 KADETQDETARTAL
+376 KADEVEDDSARIAL
-390 LVEARETVE
+390 LVEARDTVE

-412 DCVNM
+412 DCANM
-417 VNAGAKG
+417 VNAGAKS

-459 DVPSRRLMDQ
+459 NVPSRRLMDQ
-469 ALLFRHHV
+469 ARLFRHHV

-484 FKGHGEAL
+484 FKGHAEAL

-531 EKYLLEQYAVGVAP
+531 KKYLLEQYAVGVAP

-584 ELISKS
+584 ELIAKS
-590 FAPTQLM
+590 FAATQLM
-597 DGTFLKDDLENT
+597 DATFLKDDLENM
-609 FMRNDYRYV
+609 FLRNDYRFV
-618 HIASHGQFSGQA
+618 HIASHGQFSGRA
-630 DSTFVL
+630 ESTFVL

-718 KPGATKAKA
+718 KPGTTKAKA

-750 IMIGNWL
+750 LMIGNWL

>member
-1 MTMKTQTGNYA
+1 MIMKIRIENHTH
-12 NSFLIGLVL
+12 SLLIGLAL
-21 MGALLL
+21 MGGLLL
-27 PALGQAAGCGAT
+27 PALGQAAEP
-39 TAILILKE
+39 KS
-47 LKRADV
+47 ADV
-53 SGLLSQAA
+53 SGLLKQAA
-61 ECQAKGQVNLA
+61 LYQAKGQVNLA
-72 QNALQQALALAQ
+72 QNALKQALGQAQ
-84 ASGDKRT
+84 AVGDKRT

-97 NLASLWILASSKYRA
+97 NLASLWILASRKYRE
-112 PTEQPDLYL
+112 PTEEPDIYL
-121 LDGLKIAEELGD
+121 LEALKIAEEQGD
-133 KSLESSIRSNLGNLL
+133 KSLESSIRANLGNLL

-161 KQAVE
+161 KQAVD
-166 QADKDRNQ
+166 QADKDGNHE
-174 GLAARCRIGMAT
+174 LAARCRIGMAT
-186 AAAFHGSMSL
+186 AAAFHGSMSS
-196 AADYAGAAEANIAK
+196 AAEYAGATEVNIAK
-210 AENGRD
+210 IADGRD
-216 RALLYIKLGDAYSR
+216 KALLHIKLGDVYSR
-230 MMDSAVDREQ
+230 MMDNAANREQ
-240 RGVYLAKGGEQY
+240 RGLYLAKGGEQY
-252 RQSVIEARKAGD
+252 RKSVTEARKVGD

-289 QLSRAALRMAQKH
+289 QLSRAALRLAQKNR
-302 DLYDAMYQWQ
+302 LYDAMYQWQ
-312 WLVGRMHNQ
+312 WLIGRLHNQ
-321 LGERDRAIDAYKTA
+321 LGNRDRAIGAYKTA
-335 VDNLTSIRGDLA
+335 VDNLSSIRNDLA
-347 IVYGNVNSP
+347 IVYGNDNSP
-356 TTFRDSVGPIYYEL
+356 TTFRDSVGPVYYEL
-370 ADLLLR
+370 ADLLLK
-376 KADETQDETARTAL
+376 KADEVKDDSARIAL
-390 LVEARETVE
+390 LVEARDTVE

-412 DCVNM
+412 DCANM
-417 VNAGAKG
+417 VNAGAKS

-459 DVPSRRLMDQ
+459 NVPSRRLMDQ
-469 ALLFRHHV
+469 ARLFRHHV

-484 FKGHGEAL
+484 FKSHAEAL
-492 YAWIIEPIKKILEAD
+492 YTWIIEPIKKILEAD

-531 EKYLLEQYAVGVAP
+531 KKYLLEQYAVGVAP

-584 ELISKS
+584 ELIAKS

-597 DGTFLKDDLENT
+597 DATFLKDDLENT
-609 FMRNDYRYV
+609 FLRNDYRFV
-618 HIASHGQFSGQA
+618 HIASHGQFSGRA
-630 DSTFVL
+630 ESTFVL

-673 GDDKAALGLA
+673 GDEKAALGLA

-718 KPGATKAKA
+718 KPGTTKAKA

-750 IMIGNWL
+750 LMIGNWL

>member
-1 MTMKTQTGNYA
+1 MIMKIRNAIHSHTLFICLALAG
-12 NSFLIGLVL
+12 LIVSAQGQVA
-21 MGALLL
+21 GA
-27 PALGQAAGCGAT
+27 
-39 TAILILKE
+39 KH
-47 LKRADV
+47 ADV
-53 SGLLSQAA
+53 SGLLNQAA
-61 ECQAKGQVNLA
+61 AYQTKGQVNLA
-72 QNALQQALALAQ
+72 QNALKLALGQAQ
-84 ASGDKRT
+84 AAGDKRT
-91 EALVKN
+91 EAVVKN
-97 NLASLWILASSKYRA
+97 NLASLWILASRKYRA
-112 PTEQPDLYL
+112 SSEEPDIYL
-121 LDGLKIAEELGD
+121 LEALKIAEELKD
-133 KSLESSIRSNLGNLL
+133 KPLEVSIRANLGNLL

-161 KQAVE
+161 KQAVD
-166 QADKDRNQ
+166 QADKAENHE
-174 GLAARCRIGMAT
+174 LAARCRIGMAA

-196 AADYAGAAEANIAK
+196 AEEYAGAAEGNIAK
-210 AENGRD
+210 TADGRD
-216 RALLYIKLGDAYSR
+216 KALLHIKLGDIYSR
-230 MMDSAVDREQ
+230 MMDSATDREQ
-240 RGVYLAKGGEQY
+240 RGRYLAKGGKQY
-252 RQSVIEARKAGD
+252 RNSVAAARQVGD
-264 EASQAYSIGFLAGLY
+264 EPSQAYSIGFLAGLY

-289 QLSRAALRMAQKH
+289 ELSRAALRLAQKH
-302 DLYDAMYQWQ
+302 ELHDAAYQWQ
-312 WLVGRMHNQ
+312 WLIGRLHNQ
-321 LGERDRAIDAYKTA
+321 LGNRDRAIGAYKTA
-335 VDNLTSIRGDLA
+335 VDNLSSIRSDLA
-347 IVYGNVNSP
+347 IVYGNENSP

-370 ADLLLR
+370 ADLILK
-376 KADETQDETARTAL
+376 KADEVKDDSVRTAL
-390 LVEARETVE
+390 LVEARDTVE

-412 DCVNM
+412 DCANM
-417 VNAGAKG
+417 VNAGARS

-459 DVPSRRLMDQ
+459 NVPSRRLMDQ
-469 ALLFRHHV
+469 ARLFRHHV

-492 YAWIIEPIKKILEAD
+492 YAWLIEPIKKILEAD
-507 GVDTLVFVPDGALR
+507 AVDTLVFVPDGALR
-521 NVPMAALFDG
+521 NVPMSGLFDG

-584 ELISKS
+584 ELIAKS
-590 FAPTQLM
+590 FAPTEVM
-597 DGTFLKDDLENT
+597 DGTFLKDDLEDT
-609 FMRNDYRYV
+609 FLRNDYRYV
-618 HIASHGQFSGQA
+618 HIASHGQFSGKA

-718 KPGATKAKA
+718 KPGTTKAKA
-727 LQHAQ
+727 LQYAQ

>member
-1 MTMKTQTGNYA
+1 MTMKIQTA
-12 NSFLIGLVL
+12 NHAHSLLIGLALV
-21 MGALLL
+21 GGLLL
-27 PALGQAAGCGAT
+27 PALGQAADS
-39 TAILILKE
+39 KS
-47 LKRADV
+47 ADV
-53 SGLLSQAA
+53 SGLLNQAA
-61 ECQAKGQVNLA
+61 AYQAKGQVNLA
-72 QNALQQALALAQ
+72 EGTLKQALGQAQ
-84 ASGDKRT
+84 AIGDKRT

-97 NLASLWILASSKYRA
+97 NLASLWILASRKYRD
-112 PTEQPDLYL
+112 PTEEPDIYL
-121 LDGLKIAEELGD
+121 LEALKIAEEIED
-133 KSLESSIRSNLGNLL
+133 KPLESSIRANLGNLL

-161 KQAVE
+161 KQAVG
-166 QADKDRNQ
+166 QADKDGNDE
-174 GLAARCRIGMAT
+174 LAARCRIGMAT
-186 AAAFHGSMSL
+186 AAAFHGSMSM
-196 AADYAGAAEANIAK
+196 AAELAGAAEANIAK
-210 AENGRD
+210 SNERD
-216 RALLYIKLGDAYSR
+216 KALLHIKLGDVYSR
-230 MMDSAVDREQ
+230 MMDNAADREQ

-252 RQSVIEARKAGD
+252 HKSVLAARKAGD
-264 EASQAYSIGFLAGLY
+264 EPSQAYAIGFLAGLY

-289 QLSRAALRMAQKH
+289 QLSRAALRLAQKH
-302 DLYDAMYQWQ
+302 ELPDAVYQWQ
-312 WLVGRMHNQ
+312 WLVGRLHNQ
-321 LGERDRAIDAYKTA
+321 LGDRDRAIDAYKTA

-347 IVYGNVNSP
+347 IVYGNDNSP
-356 TTFRDSVGPIYYEL
+356 TTFRDSVGPVYYEL
-370 ADLLLR
+370 ADLLLK
-376 KADETQDETARTAL
+376 KADEVEGDEARTAL
-390 LVEARETVE
+390 LVEARATVE

-412 DCVNM
+412 DCANM
-417 VNAGAKG
+417 VNAGAKSVG
-424 IGQMSPTA
+424 EMSPTA

-469 ALLFRHHV
+469 ARLFRHHV

-507 GVDTLVFVPDGALR
+507 DVDTLVFVPDGALR

-531 EKYLLEQYAVGVAP
+531 EKYLLEQYAVAVAP

-590 FAPTQLM
+590 FSPTVLM
-597 DGTFLKDDLENT
+597 DDTFLKDDLENI
-609 FMRNDYRYV
+609 FLRNDYRYV
-618 HIASHGQFSGQA
+618 HIASHGQFSGRA

-683 GVAIKAGCRAALASL
+683 GVAIKAGCRAALATL

-718 KPGATKAKA
+718 KPGTSKAKA

-750 IMIGNWL
+750 LMIGNWL

>member
-1 MTMKTQTGNYA
+1 MTMKIQTA
-12 NSFLIGLVL
+12 NHAHSLLIGLALV
-21 MGALLL
+21 GGLLL
-27 PALGQAAGCGAT
+27 PALGQAADS
-39 TAILILKE
+39 KS
-47 LKRADV
+47 ADV
-53 SGLLSQAA
+53 SGLLNQAA
-61 ECQAKGQVNLA
+61 AYQAKGQVNLA
-72 QNALQQALALAQ
+72 EGTLKQALGQAQ
-84 ASGDKRT
+84 AIGDKRT

-97 NLASLWILASSKYRA
+97 NLASLWILASRKYRD
-112 PTEQPDLYL
+112 PTEEPDIYL
-121 LDGLKIAEELGD
+121 LEALKIAEEIED
-133 KSLESSIRSNLGNLL
+133 KPLESSIRANLGNLL

-161 KQAVE
+161 KQAVG
-166 QADKDRNQ
+166 QADKDGNDE
-174 GLAARCRIGMAT
+174 LAARCRIGMAT
-186 AAAFHGSMSL
+186 AAAFHGSMSM
-196 AADYAGAAEANIAK
+196 AAELAGAAEANIAK
-210 AENGRD
+210 SNERD
-216 RALLYIKLGDAYSR
+216 KALLHIKLGDVYSR
-230 MMDSAVDREQ
+230 MMDNAADREQ

-252 RQSVIEARKAGD
+252 HKSVLAARKAGD
-264 EASQAYSIGFLAGLY
+264 EPSQAYAIGFLAGLY

-289 QLSRAALRMAQKH
+289 QLSRAALRLAQKH
-302 DLYDAMYQWQ
+302 ELPDAVYQWQ
-312 WLVGRMHNQ
+312 WLVGRLHNQ
-321 LGERDRAIDAYKTA
+321 LGDRDRAIDAYKTA

-347 IVYGNVNSP
+347 IVYGNDNSP
-356 TTFRDSVGPIYYEL
+356 TTFRDSVGPVYYEL
-370 ADLLLR
+370 ADLLLK
-376 KADETQDETARTAL
+376 KADEVEGDEARTAL
-390 LVEARETVE
+390 LVEARATVE

-412 DCVNM
+412 DCANM
-417 VNAGAKG
+417 VNAGAKSVG
-424 IGQMSPTA
+424 EMSPTA

-459 DVPSRRLMDQ
+459 DVASRRLMDQ
-469 ALLFRHHV
+469 ARLFRHHV

-507 GVDTLVFVPDGALR
+507 DVDTLVFVPDGALR

-531 EKYLLEQYAVGVAP
+531 EKYLIEQYAVAVAP

-590 FAPTQLM
+590 FSPTVLM
-597 DGTFLKDDLENT
+597 DDTFLKDDLENI
-609 FMRNDYRYV
+609 FLRNDYRYV
-618 HIASHGQFSGQA
+618 HIASHGQFSGRA

-718 KPGATKAKA
+718 KPGTSKAKA

-750 IMIGNWL
+750 LMIGNWL

>member
-1 MTMKTQTGNYA
+1 MTINIQITNHA
-12 NSFLIGLVL
+12 LPLLIRLALVGL
-21 MGALLL
+21 MF
-27 PALGQAAGCGAT
+27 PDLGQAAGS
-39 TAILILKE
+39 KS
-47 LKRADV
+47 ADV
-53 SGLLSQAA
+53 SGLLNQAA
-61 ECQAKGQVNLA
+61 AYQAKGQVNLA
-72 QNALQQALALAQ
+72 QNALKQALVQAQ
-84 ASGDKRT
+84 SAGDRRT
-91 EALVKN
+91 EAQVKN

-112 PTEQPDLYL
+112 PREEPDIYL
-121 LDGLKIAEELGD
+121 LESLKIAEELGD
-133 KSLESSIRSNLGNLL
+133 KSLESGIRVNLGNLL
-148 VGWGNYEDAVWNF
+148 VGMGNYEDAVWNF
-161 KQAVE
+161 KQAVD
-166 QADKDRNQ
+166 QADKDGNHE
-174 GLAARCRIGMAT
+174 LAARCRIGMGT

-196 AADYAGAAEANIAK
+196 AEEFAGGAEMNIAK
-210 AENGRD
+210 AKNGRD
-216 RALLYIKLGDAYSR
+216 RALLYIKLGDVYSR
-230 MMDSAVDREQ
+230 MMDTAADREQ
-240 RGVYLAKGGEQY
+240 RGAYMAKGGEQY
-252 RQSVIEARKAGD
+252 HKSVVEARKVGD

-289 QLSRAALRMAQKH
+289 QLSRAALRLAQKH
-302 DLYDAMYQWQ
+302 KLYDAMYQWQ
-312 WLVGRMHNQ
+312 WLVGRLHNQ
-321 LGERDRAIDAYKTA
+321 LGDRDRAIGAYKTA
-335 VDNLTSIRGDLA
+335 LDNLTSIRGDLA
-347 IVYGNVNSP
+347 IVYGNDNSP
-356 TTFRDSVGPIYYEL
+356 TTFRDSVGPLYYEL
-370 ADLLLR
+370 ADLLLK
-376 KADETQDETARTAL
+376 KADGVNDEMARTAL
-390 LVEARETVE
+390 LVEARDTVE
-399 ALKGAELS
+399 ALKSAELS

-412 DCVNM
+412 DCANM
-417 VNAGAKG
+417 VNAGAKS

-442 RLELLVETK
+442 RLELLIETK

-459 DVPSRRLMDQ
+459 DVSSRRLMDQ
-469 ALLFRHHV
+469 ARLFRHHV

-484 FKGHGEAL
+484 FKGHAEAL
-492 YAWIIEPIKKILEAD
+492 YEWIIEPIKTILEAD

-531 EKYLLEQYAVGVAP
+531 NEYLLEQYAVAVAP

-560 RFLFSGLAAERH
+560 RFLFSGLAVERH

-590 FAPTQLM
+590 FAPTTLM
-597 DGTFLKDDLENT
+597 DGTFLKGDLEDT
-609 FMRNDYRYV
+609 FLRNDFRYV
-618 HIASHGQFSGQA
+618 HIASHGQFSGRA

-718 KPGATKAKA
+718 KPGTSKAKA

>member
-1 MTMKTQTGNYA
+1 MTMKIQTA
-12 NSFLIGLVL
+12 NHAHSLLIGLALV
-21 MGALLL
+21 GGLLL
-27 PALGQAAGCGAT
+27 PALGQAADS
-39 TAILILKE
+39 KS
-47 LKRADV
+47 ADV
-53 SGLLSQAA
+53 SGLLNQAA
-61 ECQAKGQVNLA
+61 AYQAKGQVNLA
-72 QNALQQALALAQ
+72 EGTLKQALGQAQ
-84 ASGDKRT
+84 AVGDKRT

-97 NLASLWILASSKYRA
+97 NLASLWILASRKYRD
-112 PTEQPDLYL
+112 PTEEPDIYL
-121 LDGLKIAEELGD
+121 LEALKIAEEIED
-133 KSLESSIRSNLGNLL
+133 KPLESSIRANLGNLL

-161 KQAVE
+161 KQAVG
-166 QADKDRNQ
+166 QADKDGNDE
-174 GLAARCRIGMAT
+174 LAARCRIGMAT
-186 AAAFHGSMSL
+186 AAAFHGSMSMAAEL
-196 AADYAGAAEANIAK
+196 AGTAEANIAK
-210 AENGRD
+210 SNERD
-216 RALLYIKLGDAYSR
+216 KALLHIKLGDVYSR
-230 MMDSAVDREQ
+230 MMDNAADREQ

-252 RQSVIEARKAGD
+252 HKSVLAARKAGD
-264 EASQAYSIGFLAGLY
+264 EPSQAYAIGFLAGLY

-289 QLSRAALRMAQKH
+289 QLSRAALRLAQKH
-302 DLYDAMYQWQ
+302 ELPDAVYQWQ
-312 WLVGRMHNQ
+312 WLVGRLHNQ
-321 LGERDRAIDAYKTA
+321 LGDRDRAIDAYKTA
-335 VDNLTSIRGDLA
+335 IDNLTSIRGDLA
-347 IVYGNVNSP
+347 IVYGNDNSP
-356 TTFRDSVGPIYYEL
+356 TTFRDSVGPVYYEL
-370 ADLLLR
+370 ADLLLK
-376 KADETQDETARTAL
+376 KADEVEGDEARTAL
-390 LVEARETVE
+390 LVEARATVE

-412 DCVNM
+412 DCANM
-417 VNAGAKG
+417 VNAGAKSVG
-424 IGQMSPTA
+424 EMSPTA

-469 ALLFRHHV
+469 ARLFRHHV

-507 GVDTLVFVPDGALR
+507 DVDTLVFVPDGALR

-531 EKYLLEQYAVGVAP
+531 EKYLIEQYAVAVAP

-590 FAPTQLM
+590 FSPTVLM

-609 FMRNDYRYV
+609 FLRNDYRYV
-618 HIASHGQFSGQA
+618 HIASHGQFSGRA

-683 GVAIKAGCRAALASL
+683 GVAIKAGCRAALATL

-718 KPGATKAKA
+718 KPGTSKAKA

-750 IMIGNWL
+750 LMIGNWL

>member
-1 MTMKTQTGNYA
+1 MIMKIRTENHTH
-12 NSFLIGLVL
+12 SLLIGLAL
-21 MGALLL
+21 MGGLLL
-27 PALGQAAGCGAT
+27 PVLGQAAES
-39 TAILILKE
+39 KS
-47 LKRADV
+47 ADV
-53 SGLLSQAA
+53 SGLLKQAA
-61 ECQAKGQVNLA
+61 LYQAKGQVNLA
-72 QNALQQALALAQ
+72 QNALKQALGQAQ
-84 ASGDKRT
+84 AVGDKRT

-97 NLASLWILASSKYRA
+97 NLASLWILASRKYRE
-112 PTEQPDLYL
+112 PTEEPDIYL
-121 LDGLKIAEELGD
+121 LEALKIAEEQGD
-133 KSLESSIRSNLGNLL
+133 KSLESSIRANLGNLL

-161 KQAVE
+161 KQAVD
-166 QADKDRNQ
+166 QADKAENHE
-174 GLAARCRIGMAT
+174 LAARCRIGMTA

-196 AADYAGAAEANIAK
+196 AEEYAGAAEGNIAK
-210 AENGRD
+210 TADGRD
-216 RALLYIKLGDAYSR
+216 KALLHIKLGDIYSR
-230 MMDSAVDREQ
+230 MMDSATDREQ
-240 RGVYLAKGGEQY
+240 RGRYLAKGGKQY
-252 RQSVIEARKAGD
+252 RNSVAAARQVGD
-264 EASQAYSIGFLAGLY
+264 EPSQAYSIGFLAGLY

-289 QLSRAALRMAQKH
+289 ELSRAALRLAQKH
-302 DLYDAMYQWQ
+302 ELHDAAYQWQ
-312 WLVGRMHNQ
+312 WLIGRLHNQ
-321 LGERDRAIDAYKTA
+321 LGNRDRAIGAYKTA
-335 VDNLTSIRGDLA
+335 VDNLSSIRSDLA
-347 IVYGNVNSP
+347 IVYGNENSP

-370 ADLLLR
+370 ADLILK
-376 KADETQDETARTAL
+376 KADEVKDDSVRTAL
-390 LVEARETVE
+390 LVEARDTVE

-412 DCVNM
+412 DCANM
-417 VNAGAKG
+417 VNAGARS

-459 DVPSRRLMDQ
+459 NVPSRRLMDQ
-469 ALLFRHHV
+469 ARLFRHHV

-492 YAWIIEPIKKILEAD
+492 YAWLIEPIKKILEAD
-507 GVDTLVFVPDGALR
+507 AVDTLVFVPDGALR
-521 NVPMAALFDG
+521 NVPMSGLFDG

-590 FAPTQLM
+590 FAPTELM
-597 DGTFLKDDLENT
+597 DGTFLKDDLEDT
-609 FMRNDYRYV
+609 FLRNDYRYV
-618 HIASHGQFSGQA
+618 HIASHGQFSGKA

-718 KPGATKAKA
+718 KPGTTKAKA

>member
-1 MTMKTQTGNYA
+1 MTMKIQTA
-12 NSFLIGLVL
+12 NHAHSLLIGLALV
-21 MGALLL
+21 GGLLL
-27 PALGQAAGCGAT
+27 PALGQAADS
-39 TAILILKE
+39 KS
-47 LKRADV
+47 ADV
-53 SGLLSQAA
+53 SGLLNQAA
-61 ECQAKGQVNLA
+61 AYQAKGQVNLA
-72 QNALQQALALAQ
+72 QGTLKQALGQAQ
-84 ASGDKRT
+84 AVGDKRT

-97 NLASLWILASSKYRA
+97 NLASLWILASRKYRD
-112 PTEQPDLYL
+112 PTEEPDIYL
-121 LDGLKIAEELGD
+121 LEALKIAEEIED
-133 KSLESSIRSNLGNLL
+133 KPLESSIRANLGNLL

-161 KQAVE
+161 KQAVG
-166 QADKDRNQ
+166 QADKDGNDE
-174 GLAARCRIGMAT
+174 LAARCRIGMAT
-186 AAAFHGSMSL
+186 AAAFHGSMSMAAEL
-196 AADYAGAAEANIAK
+196 AGTAEANIAK
-210 AENGRD
+210 SNERD
-216 RALLYIKLGDAYSR
+216 KALLHIKLGDVYSR
-230 MMDSAVDREQ
+230 MMDNAADREQ

-252 RQSVIEARKAGD
+252 HKSVLAARKAGD
-264 EASQAYSIGFLAGLY
+264 EPSQAYAIGFLAGLY

-289 QLSRAALRMAQKH
+289 QLSRAALRLAQKH
-302 DLYDAMYQWQ
+302 ELPDAVYQWQ
-312 WLVGRMHNQ
+312 WLVGRLHNQ
-321 LGERDRAIDAYKTA
+321 LGDRDRAIDAYKTA

-347 IVYGNVNSP
+347 IVYGNDNSP
-356 TTFRDSVGPIYYEL
+356 TTFRDSVGPVYYEL
-370 ADLLLR
+370 ADLLLK
-376 KADETQDETARTAL
+376 KADEVEGDEARTAL
-390 LVEARETVE
+390 LVEARATVE

-412 DCVNM
+412 DCANM
-417 VNAGAKG
+417 VNAGAKSVG
-424 IGQMSPTA
+424 EMSPTA

-469 ALLFRHHV
+469 ARLFRHHV

-507 GVDTLVFVPDGALR
+507 DVDTLVFVPDGALR

-531 EKYLLEQYAVGVAP
+531 EKYLIEQYTVAVAP

-590 FAPTQLM
+590 FSPTVLM

-609 FMRNDYRYV
+609 FLRNDYRYV
-618 HIASHGQFSGQA
+618 HIASHGQFSGRA

-683 GVAIKAGCRAALASL
+683 GVAIKAGCRAALATL

-718 KPGATKAKA
+718 KPGTSKAKA

-750 IMIGNWL
+750 LMIGNWL

>member
-1 MTMKTQTGNYA
+1 MTMKIQTA
-12 NSFLIGLVL
+12 NHAHSLLIGLALV
-21 MGALLL
+21 GGLLL
-27 PALGQAAGCGAT
+27 PALGQAADS
-39 TAILILKE
+39 KS
-47 LKRADV
+47 ADV
-53 SGLLSQAA
+53 SGLLNQAA
-61 ECQAKGQVNLA
+61 AYQAKGQVNLA
-72 QNALQQALALAQ
+72 QGTLKQALGQAQ
-84 ASGDKRT
+84 AVGDKRT

-97 NLASLWILASSKYRA
+97 NLASLWILASRKYRD
-112 PTEQPDLYL
+112 PTEEPDIYL
-121 LDGLKIAEELGD
+121 LEALKIAEEIED
-133 KSLESSIRSNLGNLL
+133 KPLESSIRANLGNLL

-161 KQAVE
+161 KQAVG
-166 QADKDRNQ
+166 QADKDGNDE
-174 GLAARCRIGMAT
+174 LAARCRIGMAT
-186 AAAFHGSMSL
+186 AAAFHGSMSM
-196 AADYAGAAEANIAK
+196 AAELAGAAEANIAK
-210 AENGRD
+210 SNERD
-216 RALLYIKLGDAYSR
+216 KALLHIKLGDVYSR
-230 MMDSAVDREQ
+230 MMDNAADREQ

-252 RQSVIEARKAGD
+252 HKSVLAARKAGD
-264 EASQAYSIGFLAGLY
+264 EPSQAYAIGFLAGLY

-289 QLSRAALRMAQKH
+289 QLSRAALRLAQKH
-302 DLYDAMYQWQ
+302 ELPDAVYQWQ
-312 WLVGRMHNQ
+312 WLVGRLHNQ
-321 LGERDRAIDAYKTA
+321 LGDRDRAIDAYKTA

-347 IVYGNVNSP
+347 IVYGNDNSP
-356 TTFRDSVGPIYYEL
+356 TTFRDSVGPVYYEL
-370 ADLLLR
+370 ADLLLK
-376 KADETQDETARTAL
+376 KADEVEGDEARTAL
-390 LVEARETVE
+390 LVEARATVE

-412 DCVNM
+412 DCANM
-417 VNAGAKG
+417 VNAGAKSVG
-424 IGQMSPTA
+424 EMSPTA

-459 DVPSRRLMDQ
+459 DVPNRRLMDQ
-469 ALLFRHHV
+469 ARLFRHHV

-507 GVDTLVFVPDGALR
+507 DVDTLVFVPDGALR

-531 EKYLLEQYAVGVAP
+531 EKYLIEQYAVAVAP

-590 FAPTQLM
+590 FSPTVLM

-609 FMRNDYRYV
+609 FLRNDYRYV
-618 HIASHGQFSGQA
+618 HIASHGQFSGRA

-683 GVAIKAGCRAALASL
+683 GVAIKAGCRAALATL

-718 KPGATKAKA
+718 KPGTSKAKA

-750 IMIGNWL
+750 LMIGNWL

>member
-1 MTMKTQTGNYA
+1 MIMKIRTENHTH
-12 NSFLIGLVL
+12 SLLIGLAL
-21 MGALLL
+21 MGGLLL
-27 PALGQAAGCGAT
+27 PVLGQAAES
-39 TAILILKE
+39 KS
-47 LKRADV
+47 ADV
-53 SGLLSQAA
+53 SGLLKQAA
-61 ECQAKGQVNLA
+61 LYQAKGQVNLA
-72 QNALQQALALAQ
+72 QNALKQALGQAQ
-84 ASGDKRT
+84 AVGDKRT

-97 NLASLWILASSKYRA
+97 NLASLWILASRKYRE
-112 PTEQPDLYL
+112 PTEEPDIYL
-121 LDGLKIAEELGD
+121 LEALKIAEEQGD
-133 KSLESSIRSNLGNLL
+133 KSLESSIRANLGNLL

-161 KQAVE
+161 KQAVDH
-166 QADKDRNQ
+166 ADKDGNHDL
-174 GLAARCRIGMAT
+174 GARCRIGMAT
-186 AAAFHGSMSL
+186 AAAFHGSMST
-196 AADYAGAAEANIAK
+196 AAEYAGAAEVNITKIAD
-210 AENGRD
+210 GRD
-216 RALLYIKLGDAYSR
+216 KALLHIKLGDVYSR
-230 MMDSAVDREQ
+230 MMDNAANREQ

-252 RQSVIEARKAGD
+252 NKSVTEARKVGD

-289 QLSRAALRMAQKH
+289 QLSRAALRLAQKNR
-302 DLYDAMYQWQ
+302 LYDAMYQWQ
-312 WLVGRMHNQ
+312 WLIGRLHNQ
-321 LGERDRAIDAYKTA
+321 LGNHDRAIDAYKTA
-335 VDNLTSIRGDLA
+335 VNNLSSIRNDLA
-347 IVYGNVNSP
+347 IVYGNDNSP
-356 TTFRDSVGPIYYEL
+356 TTFRDSVGPVYYEL
-370 ADLLLR
+370 ADLLLK
-376 KADETQDETARTAL
+376 KADEVEDDSARIAL
-390 LVEARETVE
+390 LVEARDTVE

-412 DCVNM
+412 DCANM
-417 VNAGAKG
+417 VNAGAKS

-459 DVPSRRLMDQ
+459 NVPSRRLMDQ
-469 ALLFRHHV
+469 ARLFRHHV

-484 FKGHGEAL
+484 FKSHAEAL

-531 EKYLLEQYAVGVAP
+531 KKYLLEQYAVGVAP

-584 ELISKS
+584 ELIAKS
-590 FAPTQLM
+590 FAATQLM
-597 DGTFLKDDLENT
+597 DATFLKDDLENK
-609 FMRNDYRYV
+609 FLRNDYRFV
-618 HIASHGQFSGQA
+618 HIASHGQFSGRA
-630 DSTFVL
+630 ESTFVL

-673 GDDKAALGLA
+673 GDEKAALGLA

-718 KPGATKAKA
+718 KPGVTKAKA

-732 TVLRNDPR
+732 TMLRNDPR

-750 IMIGNWL
+750 LMIGNWL

>member
-1 MTMKTQTGNYA
+1 MTMKIQTA
-12 NSFLIGLVL
+12 NHAHSLLIGLALV
-21 MGALLL
+21 GGLLL
-27 PALGQAAGCGAT
+27 PALGQAADS
-39 TAILILKE
+39 KS
-47 LKRADV
+47 ADV
-53 SGLLSQAA
+53 SGLLNQAA
-61 ECQAKGQVNLA
+61 AYQAKGQVNLA
-72 QNALQQALALAQ
+72 QGTLKQALGQAQ
-84 ASGDKRT
+84 AVGDKRT

-97 NLASLWILASSKYRA
+97 NLASLWILASRKYRD
-112 PTEQPDLYL
+112 PTEEPDIYL
-121 LDGLKIAEELGD
+121 LEALKIAEEIED
-133 KSLESSIRSNLGNLL
+133 KPLESSIRANLGNLL

-161 KQAVE
+161 KQAVG
-166 QADKDRNQ
+166 QADKDGNDE
-174 GLAARCRIGMAT
+174 LAARCRIGMAT
-186 AAAFHGSMSL
+186 AAAFHGSMSM
-196 AADYAGAAEANIAK
+196 AAELAGAAEANIAK
-210 AENGRD
+210 SNERD
-216 RALLYIKLGDAYSR
+216 KALLHIKLGDVYSR
-230 MMDSAVDREQ
+230 MMDNAADREQ

-252 RQSVIEARKAGD
+252 HKSVLAARKAGD
-264 EASQAYSIGFLAGLY
+264 EPSQAYAIGFLAGLY

-289 QLSRAALRMAQKH
+289 QLSRAALRLAQKH
-302 DLYDAMYQWQ
+302 ELPDAVYQWQ
-312 WLVGRMHNQ
+312 WLVGRLHNQ
-321 LGERDRAIDAYKTA
+321 LGDRDRAIDAYKTA

-347 IVYGNVNSP
+347 IVYGNDNSP
-356 TTFRDSVGPIYYEL
+356 TTFRDSVGPVYYEL
-370 ADLLLR
+370 ADLLLK
-376 KADETQDETARTAL
+376 KADEVEGDEARTAL
-390 LVEARETVE
+390 LVEARATVE

-412 DCVNM
+412 DCANM
-417 VNAGAKG
+417 VNAGAKSVG
-424 IGQMSPTA
+424 EMSPTA

-469 ALLFRHHV
+469 ARLFRHHV

-507 GVDTLVFVPDGALR
+507 DVDTLVFVPDGALR

-531 EKYLLEQYAVGVAP
+531 EKYLIEQYAVAVAP

-590 FAPTQLM
+590 FSPTVLM

-609 FMRNDYRYV
+609 FLRNDYRYV
-618 HIASHGQFSGQA
+618 HIASHGQFSGRA

-683 GVAIKAGCRAALASL
+683 GVAIKAGCRAALATL

-718 KPGATKAKA
+718 KPGTSKAKA

-750 IMIGNWL
+750 LMIGNWL

>member
-1 MTMKTQTGNYA
+1 MIMKIRNAIHSHTLFICLALAG
-12 NSFLIGLVL
+12 LIVSAQGQVA
-21 MGALLL
+21 GA
-27 PALGQAAGCGAT
+27 
-39 TAILILKE
+39 KH
-47 LKRADV
+47 ADV
-53 SGLLSQAA
+53 SGLLNQAA
-61 ECQAKGQVNLA
+61 AYQTKGQVNLA
-72 QNALQQALALAQ
+72 QNALKLALGQAQ
-84 ASGDKRT
+84 AAGDKRT
-91 EALVKN
+91 EAVVKN
-97 NLASLWILASSKYRA
+97 NLASLWILASRKYRA
-112 PTEQPDLYL
+112 SSEEPDIYL
-121 LDGLKIAEELGD
+121 LEALKIAEELKD
-133 KSLESSIRSNLGNLL
+133 KPLEVSIRANLGNLL

-161 KQAVE
+161 KQAVD
-166 QADKDRNQ
+166 QADKAENHE
-174 GLAARCRIGMAT
+174 LAARCRIGMAA

-196 AADYAGAAEANIAK
+196 AEEYAGAAEGNIAK
-210 AENGRD
+210 TADGRD
-216 RALLYIKLGDAYSR
+216 KALLHIKLGDIYSR
-230 MMDSAVDREQ
+230 MMDSATDREQ
-240 RGVYLAKGGEQY
+240 RGRYLAKGGKQY
-252 RQSVIEARKAGD
+252 RNSVAAARQVGD
-264 EASQAYSIGFLAGLY
+264 EPSQAYSIGFLAGLY

-289 QLSRAALRMAQKH
+289 ELSRAALRLAQKH
-302 DLYDAMYQWQ
+302 ELHDAAYQWQ
-312 WLVGRMHNQ
+312 WLIGRLHNQ
-321 LGERDRAIDAYKTA
+321 LGNRDRAIGAYKTA
-335 VDNLTSIRGDLA
+335 VDNLSSIRSDLA
-347 IVYGNVNSP
+347 IVYGNENSP

-370 ADLLLR
+370 ADLILK
-376 KADETQDETARTAL
+376 KADEVKDDSVRTAL
-390 LVEARETVE
+390 LVEARDTVE

-412 DCVNM
+412 DCANM
-417 VNAGAKG
+417 VNAGARS

-459 DVPSRRLMDQ
+459 NVPSRRLMDQ
-469 ALLFRHHV
+469 ARLVRHHV

-492 YAWIIEPIKKILEAD
+492 YTWLIEPIKKILEAD
-507 GVDTLVFVPDGALR
+507 AVDTLVFVPDGARR
-521 NVPMAALFDG
+521 NGPMSGLFDG

-584 ELISKS
+584 ELIAKS
-590 FAPTQLM
+590 FAPTEVM
-597 DGTFLKDDLENT
+597 DGTFLKDDLEDT
-609 FMRNDYRYV
+609 FLRNDYRYV
-618 HIASHGQFSGQA
+618 HIASHGQFSGKA

-718 KPGATKAKA
+718 KPGTTKAKA
-727 LQHAQ
+727 LQYAQ

>member
-1 MTMKTQTGNYA
+1 MIMKTQSGFHRSTKVSG
-12 NSFLIGLVL
+12 
-21 MGALLL
+21 LLL
-27 PALGQAAGCGAT
+27 VGLLLTAALVQAAESKG
-39 TAILILKE
+39 
-47 LKRADV
+47 ADV
-53 SGLLSQAA
+53 PGLLSQAA
-61 ECQAKGQVNLA
+61 SHQANGHVNLA
-72 QNALQQALALAQ
+72 QNALKQALAQ
-84 ASGDKRT
+84 AQTAKDRRT

-97 NLASLWILASSKYRA
+97 NLASLWILASRKYRG
-112 PTEQPDLYL
+112 PTEEPDIYL
-121 LDGLKIAEELGD
+121 LEALKITEELGD
-133 KSLESSIRSNLGNLL
+133 KALESSIRANLGNLL

-161 KQAVE
+161 KQAME
-166 QADKDRNQ
+166 QADKDRNHE
-174 GLAARCRIGMAT
+174 LAARCRIGMST
-186 AAAFHGSMSL
+186 AALFHGSMSMAEEYAD
-196 AADYAGAAEANIAK
+196 AAGGDIAMTAND
-210 AENGRD
+210 RD
-216 RALLYIKLGDAYSR
+216 KALLYIKLGDVYSR
-230 MMDSAVDREQ
+230 MMDNAGDREQ
-240 RGVYLAKGGEQY
+240 RGAYLVKGAEQY
-252 RQSVIEARKAGD
+252 RQSIAAARHVGD
-264 EASQAYSIGFLAGLY
+264 EPSQAYSIGFLAGLY

-289 QLSRAALRMAQKH
+289 QLTRAALRIAQKH
-302 DLYDAMYQWQ
+302 ELADAVYQWQ
-312 WLVGRMHNQ
+312 WLAGRLHNQ
-321 LGERDRAIDAYKTA
+321 LGDRDRAIDSYKTA
-335 VDNLTSIRGDLA
+335 VDNVSTIRGDLA
-347 IVYGNVNSP
+347 IVFGNDNSP
-356 TTFRDSVGPIYYEL
+356 TTFRESVGPVYYEL
-370 ADLLLR
+370 ADLLLE
-376 KADETQDETARTAL
+376 KADDTKNVASRTAI

-399 ALKGAELS
+399 SLKGAELS

-417 VNAGAKG
+417 VNAGAKS
-424 IGQMSPTA
+424 IGQMSPSA

-437 IPLES
+437 IPLEN

-459 DVPSRRLMDQ
+459 NVSSRRLMDQ

-484 FKGHGEAL
+484 FKSHGEAL
-492 YAWIIEPIKKILEAD
+492 YAWLIEPIKKILKED

-521 NVPMAALFDG
+521 NVPMSALFDG

-609 FMRNDYRYV
+609 FLRNDYRYV
-618 HIASHGQFSGQA
+618 HIASHGQFSGRA

-732 TVLRNDPR
+732 TVLRNDSR

>member
-1 MTMKTQTGNYA
+1 MTINTQITNHA
-12 NSFLIGLVL
+12 LPLLIRCALVGL
-21 MGALLL
+21 ML
-27 PALGQAAGCGAT
+27 PAFAQAAGSSANSSE
-39 TAILILKE
+39 LLK
-47 LKRADV
+47 
-53 SGLLSQAA
+53 QAA
-61 ECQAKGQVNLA
+61 AYQAKGQVNLA
-72 QNALQQALALAQ
+72 QNVLKQALVQAQ
-84 ASGDKRT
+84 AAGDLRT
-91 EALVKN
+91 EAQVKN
-97 NLASLWILASSKYRA
+97 NLASLWILASRKYRA
-112 PTEQPDLYL
+112 PTEEPDIYL
-121 LDGLKIAEELGD
+121 LESLKIAEGLGD
-133 KSLESSIRSNLGNLL
+133 KSLESGIRANLGNLL
-148 VGWGNYEDAVWNF
+148 VGMGNYEDAVWNF
-161 KQAVE
+161 KLAVDQAE
-166 QADKDRNQ
+166 KDGNQ
-174 GLAARCRIGMAT
+174 ELAARCRIGMST

-196 AADYAGAAEANIAK
+196 AEEYAGGAEMNIAK
-210 AENGRD
+210 AKNGRD
-216 RALLYIKLGDAYSR
+216 KALLYIKLGDVYSR
-230 MMDSAVDREQ
+230 MMDNASDRAQ
-240 RGVYLAKGGEQY
+240 RGAYLVKGGVQY
-252 RQSVIEARKAGD
+252 HKSVLEARKVGD
-264 EASQAYSIGFLAGLY
+264 EESQTYSIGFLAGLY

-289 QLSRAALRMAQKH
+289 QLSREALRLAQKH
-302 DLYDAMYQWQ
+302 KLYDAMYQWQ
-312 WLVGRMHNQ
+312 WLVGRLHNQ
-321 LGERDRAIDAYKTA
+321 LGDRDRAIDAYKTA
-335 VDNLTSIRGDLA
+335 LDNLTSIRGDLA
-347 IVYGNVNSP
+347 IVYGNDNSP
-356 TTFRDSVGPIYYEL
+356 TTFRDSVGPLYYEL
-370 ADLLLR
+370 ADLLLS
-376 KADETQDETARTAL
+376 KADGVNDEKARTAL
-390 LVEARETVE
+390 LVEARDTVE
-399 ALKGAELS
+399 SLKGAELS

-412 DCVNM
+412 DCSNM
-417 VNAGAKG
+417 VNAGAKS

-442 RLELLVETK
+442 RVELLVETK

-459 DVPSRRLMDQ
+459 DVSSRRLMDQ
-469 ALLFRHHV
+469 ARLFRHHV

-492 YAWIIEPIKKILEAD
+492 YAWLIEPIKKILEAD

-521 NVPMAALFDG
+521 NVPMTALFDG
-531 EKYLLEQYAVGVAP
+531 KEYLLEQYAVGVAP
-545 GLSLIESQEATSPNS
+545 GLSLIESQKATSPNS
-560 RFLFSGLAAERH
+560 RFLFSGLAVERH

-577 PAVVQEA
+577 PAVVQES

-590 FAPTQLM
+590 FAPTTLM
-597 DGTFLKDDLENT
+597 DGTFLKGDLVDT
-609 FMRNDYRYV
+609 FLRNDFRYV
-618 HIASHGQFSGQA
+618 HIASHGQFSGRA

-698 WFVSDQASALMVDEF
+698 WFVSDQASALMVAEF

-718 KPGATKAKA
+718 KPGTSKATA